1 MNLERFMNN
10 RVPPHKRYQ
19 PTEYEHAANCAT
31 HALWIIPSLLGSSVL
46 HFLSDGQ
53 WERTSAWLYGAGL
66 SSLFII
72 STLFHTVSW
81 KKSHLRSVEQCFHM
95 CDRMV
100 IYFFI
105 AASYAPWLN
114 LRELGPWA
122 CHMRWLIWVMASFG
136 TTYVFFFH
144 ERYKLMELICYTVMG
159 VFPALVILSMP
170 EQAGLFELLVGGAC
184 YCLGMV
190 FFKSDGIVPFAHAIW
205 HLFVAMG
212 ASVHYYAIWKYLYAP
227 PANQQQQQRQQ
238 VRLLIRNSP
247 KLANHQRP
255 PYLQRDRRRSNE
267 SQVLRSSGYPPVKS
281 SVRDHGAATMFYG
294 SSSGASMSLPSK
306 SRLKRQSRTF
316 TQVLYRT
323 LSYRDRVPTEVGTN
337 TRDRDRRSNDDIPER
352 PPDDPAELST
362 QSSAPGVLKIFGDEI
377 CAGANYKSVLATPRS
392 SAQELVKEAL
402 ERYSLNKDAAH
413 CYVLCDVIGRLEVGG
428 GVGEVSWRTECL
440 RALGDN
446 EKPLLLQELWKP
458 REGHA
463 RRFELRRRAEV
474 EELNAKDKDTITAD
488 INAQARKVQRNRA
501 KGTLTLPR
509 SGTSSLCRSLSET
522 SLNQLGMGD
531 EPKRYYSTLPGPLR
545 SREVSAGRRKEESSH
560 GGGGVRHSLYQSS
573 HLLLLQGYNRQ
584 DCLVYLLNREQ
595 HTVGQET
602 PSARPNICLFS
613 PDIMPLHCRLRK
625 VPASRRQG
633 NSTKGEEHG
642 ERFSVAVE
650 PVLNA
655 TVLVNFSR
663 CERSTNLRHG
673 DLLSFGAH
681 YIFLY
686 KDPTGAKPLPAQTL
700 ARLRSLG
707 QLYEVGAGSDEGEGQ
722 VCKMCG
728 SALKDRA
735 GQVSTVP
742 AVRRTFKPH
751 LVKPRSI
758 STAVGL
764 AVATPLSVGGTG
776 PEGGGAR
783 AVAQKRRLQL
793 DFEQG
798 HEDQLLNRIVSL
810 IEPGGDDHK
819 LTTAYLLCLCIQ
831 HSASSFPPGSFG
843 KLLLK
848 IARRIQ
854 TISWE
859 KTKEL
864 AQKQA
869 QHQDPA
875 SLSLLSISDLLPDLQ
890 TIFFWMSNSI
900 EILYF
905 IQQRTPAYT
914 HNIENM
920 QGSKESLLSA
930 TISANEEAMSILEE
944 VIMYTFQQCVYY
956 ITKALYVVLPGL
968 LDCNPFP
975 VDGSE
980 PCWKGGV
987 GFPEPVRR
995 VLQVFQ
1001 SSQELLQGYHVH
1013 PEIQAQM
1020 FAYLFFFS
1028 NVSLFNQ
1035 LMDKGPS
1042 RGWFQRSKVLQIQ
1055 ACLRMLMEWAS
1066 RSKLGHLADKFFTK
1080 LNSAVSVLATAPQQL
1095 TQMSWRA
1102 LSSEHPNLKAVQLHR
1117 ILSQYQQTAELGPV
1131 PLWQPST
1138 EDEPY
1143 IYRTV
1148 DLLESFENHPPIVL
1162 PSSGF
1167 RVDLDSDCV
1176 EDSIYRQL
1184 LYIRHYLW
1192 GLRTKT
1198 HTHNSAPTGHTQ
1210 SNGTNTNDWAP
1221 DMQREPVHSSPRSG
1235 AQGDDR
1241 GVEAAEDHRVSH
1253 HTHSLRRNG
1262 TMHQPKAPNQELSC
1276 LLTPPHTPLYPEG
1289 GAPAQATNKPH
1300 SLQPNGCPP
1309 RSDCKTANGLIPN
1322 GLEDFPFPVSSCGA
1336 SPLPDDLCV
1345 VFVVELDKGPYGLGM
1360 GLIDGLHT
1368 PLNAPGI
1375 YIRTLIPDGP
1385 AASDGR
1391 LRIGDRILA
1400 VNGTSLI
1407 GADYQSAVDLIRLGG
1422 GRLRF
1427 LVAKSDPEVS
1437 EKISASSC

>member
-1 MNLERFMNN
+1 
-10 RVPPHKRYQ
+10 
-19 PTEYEHAANCAT
+19 
-31 HALWIIPSLLGSSVL
+31 
-46 HFLSDGQ
+46 
-53 WERTSAWLYGAGL
+53 
-66 SSLFII
+66 
-72 STLFHTVSW
+72 
-81 KKSHLRSVEQCFHM
+81 
-95 CDRMV
+95 
-100 IYFFI
+100 
-105 AASYAPWLN
+105 
-114 LRELGPWA
+114 
-122 CHMRWLIWVMASFG
+122 
-136 TTYVFFFH
+136 
-144 ERYKLMELICYTVMG
+144 
-159 VFPALVILSMP
+159 
-170 EQAGLFELLVGGAC
+170 
-184 YCLGMV
+184 
-190 FFKSDGIVPFAHAIW
+190 
-205 HLFVAMG
+205 
-212 ASVHYYAIWKYLYAP
+212 
-227 PANQQQQQRQQ
+227 
-238 VRLLIRNSP
+238 
-247 KLANHQRP
+247 
-255 PYLQRDRRRSNE
+255 
-267 SQVLRSSGYPPVKS
+267 
-281 SVRDHGAATMFYG
+281 MFYG

-323 LSYRDRVPTEVGTN
+323 LSYRDRVPAEAGAN
-337 TRDRDRRSNDDIPER
+337 SRGDRRSTTEPPER

-402 ERYSLNKDAAH
+402 ERYSLSKDAAH
-413 CYVLCDVIGRLEVGG
+413 TFVLCDVIGRLEGG
-428 GVGEVSWRTECL
+428 GGIGGGGWRTECL

-463 RRFELRRRAEV
+463 RRFELRRRAAV
-474 EELNAKDKDTITAD
+474 EELNAKEKDTITAGPKTTQFLAALMGRSGLGKYRSSPLRSGRVVQSSCKD
-488 INAQARKVQRNRA
+488 INAQARKLQRNRA

-509 SGTSSLCRSLSET
+509 SSNSSFCRSLSET
-522 SLNQLGMGD
+522 SLNQLGVGE

-545 SREVSAGRRKEESSH
+545 GREREGTSSSRRKEEGGQGGG
-560 GGGGVRHSLYQSS
+560 GGGGVRHSLYQSP

-613 PDIMPLHCRLRK
+613 PDILPLHCRLRRA
-625 VPASRRQG
+625 PAPRRPL
-633 NSTKGEEHG
+633 NSSNKGEDPTESQ
-642 ERFSVAVE
+642 RFCVAVE

-663 CERSTNLRHG
+663 CERSTTLRHG

-700 ARLRSLG
+700 ARLRTLG
-707 QLYEVGAGSDEGEGQ
+707 QLYDSGVEEAEGGAQ
-722 VCKMCG
+722 TCKMCG
-728 SALKDRA
+728 SVLKDRTA
-735 GQVSTVP
+735 QAWSAP
-742 AVRRTFKPH
+742 AVRRSFKPH
-751 LVKPRSI
+751 LVKPRSVGT
-758 STAVGL
+758 ST
-764 AVATPLSVGGTG
+764 GG
-776 PEGGGAR
+776 EIGGRGG
-783 AVAQKRRLQL
+783 QKRRLQL
-793 DFEQG
+793 EFDQA

-819 LTTAYLLCLCIQ
+819 LTPAYLLCMCIQ
-831 HSASSFPPGSFG
+831 HSASTFPPGSFG

-848 IARRIQ
+848 IVRRIQ
-854 TISWE
+854 SIAWE

-875 SLSLLSISDLLPDLQ
+875 SLSLLSISDLVPDLQ

-905 IQQRTPAYT
+905 IQQRAPAYT
-914 HNIENM
+914 HSIEAL

-930 TISANEEAMSILEE
+930 TISANEEAMTILEE

-975 VDGSE
+975 VDSSE
-980 PCWKGGV
+980 PCWKGV

-1001 SSQELLQGYHVH
+1001 IAQELLHGYQVH
-1013 PEIQAQM
+1013 SEIQAQM

-1042 RGWFQRSKVLQIQ
+1042 RGWFQRSKALQIQ

-1066 RSKLGHLADKFFTK
+1066 RSGLGHLADKFFTK
-1080 LNSAVSVLATAPQQL
+1080 LNSTVSILATPPQQL
-1095 TQMSWRA
+1095 TQMGWRA
-1102 LSSEHPNLKAVQLHR
+1102 LSSEHPSLKPVQLHR
-1117 ILSQYQQTAELGPV
+1117 ILSQYQLTAEIGPV
-1131 PLWQPST
+1131 PTWQPSS
-1138 EDEPY
+1138 EDEHY

-1162 PSSGF
+1162 PSAGF
-1167 RVDLDSDCV
+1167 KVDLDSECV

-1184 LYIRHYLW
+1184 LYVRHYLW
-1192 GLRTKT
+1192 GLRAKTQT
-1198 HTHNSAPTGHTQ
+1198 HTGTASVHTHA
-1210 SNGTNTNDWAP
+1210 NGTNTADRP
-1221 DMQREPVHSSPRSG
+1221 EVQISDYLLKSVCPRQSHGSPQSG
-1235 AQGDDR
+1235 GPGDEATAESAEERGRDR
-1241 GVEAAEDHRVSH
+1241 PLGQSL
-1253 HTHSLRRNG
+1253 THSLRRNG
-1262 TMHQPKAPNQELSC
+1262 TSHHPRTANPDPSC
-1276 LLTPPHTPLYPEG
+1276 LLTPPNTPLYPEG
-1289 GAPAQATNKPH
+1289 GGPGPIISAN
-1300 SLQPNGCPP
+1300 LQTNGCSG
-1309 RSDCKTANGLIPN
+1309 RTVAECKKTNGLITN
-1322 GLEDFPFPVSSCGA
+1322 GLEGCISGCEFPFPVSSPGVP
-1336 SPLPDDLCV
+1336 SPPDDLCV

>member
-1 MNLERFMNN
+1 
-10 RVPPHKRYQ
+10 
-19 PTEYEHAANCAT
+19 
-31 HALWIIPSLLGSSVL
+31 
-46 HFLSDGQ
+46 
-53 WERTSAWLYGAGL
+53 
-66 SSLFII
+66 
-72 STLFHTVSW
+72 
-81 KKSHLRSVEQCFHM
+81 
-95 CDRMV
+95 
-100 IYFFI
+100 
-105 AASYAPWLN
+105 
-114 LRELGPWA
+114 
-122 CHMRWLIWVMASFG
+122 
-136 TTYVFFFH
+136 
-144 ERYKLMELICYTVMG
+144 
-159 VFPALVILSMP
+159 
-170 EQAGLFELLVGGAC
+170 
-184 YCLGMV
+184 
-190 FFKSDGIVPFAHAIW
+190 
-205 HLFVAMG
+205 
-212 ASVHYYAIWKYLYAP
+212 
-227 PANQQQQQRQQ
+227 
-238 VRLLIRNSP
+238 
-247 KLANHQRP
+247 
-255 PYLQRDRRRSNE
+255 
-267 SQVLRSSGYPPVKS
+267 
-281 SVRDHGAATMFYG
+281 MFYG

-323 LSYRDRVPTEVGTN
+323 LSYRDR
-337 TRDRDRRSNDDIPER
+337 DRRSTTEPPER
-352 PPDDPAELST
+352 PADDPAELST

-402 ERYSLNKDAAH
+402 ERYSLSKDAARV
-413 CYVLCDVIGRLEVGG
+413 YVLCDVIGRLEGG
-428 GVGEVSWRTECL
+428 GAWRTECL

-474 EELNAKDKDTITAD
+474 DELNAKEKDTITAD
-488 INAQARKVQRNRA
+488 INAQARKLQRNRA

-509 SGTSSLCRSLSET
+509 SSNSSFCRSLSET
-522 SLNQLGMGD
+522 SLNQVGLGVGE

-545 SREVSAGRRKEESSH
+545 GRERDGPSSNRRKEDGSQ
-560 GGGGVRHSLYQSS
+560 GAGGVRHSLYQSP
-573 HLLLLQGYNRQ
+573 HLLLLQGFNRQ

-613 PDIMPLHCRLRK
+613 PDILPLHCRLRR
-625 VPASRRQG
+625 VPAPHHHT
-633 NSTKGEEHG
+633 NSNKGDDLAESH
-642 ERFSVAVE
+642 RFCVAVE

-663 CERSTNLRHG
+663 CERTTTLRHG

-686 KDPTGAKPLPAQTL
+686 KHPTGAKPLPAQTL
-700 ARLRSLG
+700 ARLRTLG
-707 QLYEVGAGSDEGEGQ
+707 QLYDSGVEEGEDGTQ
-722 VCKMCG
+722 TCKMCG
-728 SALKDRA
+728 SVLKDKTAQVVRGETA
-735 GQVSTVP
+735 G
-742 AVRRTFKPH
+742 R
-751 LVKPRSI
+751 
-758 STAVGL
+758 
-764 AVATPLSVGGTG
+764 
-776 PEGGGAR
+776 GGGG
-783 AVAQKRRLQL
+783 QKRKLQL
-793 DFEQG
+793 EFDQA

-819 LTTAYLLCLCIQ
+819 LTPAYLLCLCIQ
-831 HSASSFPPGSFG
+831 HSASTFPPGSFG

-848 IARRIQ
+848 IVRRIQ
-854 TISWE
+854 TIAWE

-875 SLSLLSISDLLPDLQ
+875 SLSLLSISDLIPDLQ

-905 IQQRTPAYT
+905 IQQRAPAYT
-914 HNIENM
+914 HSIEAL
-920 QGSKESLLSA
+920 QGSKDSLLSA
-930 TISANEEAMSILEE
+930 TITANEEAMTILEE

-975 VDGSE
+975 VDSSE

-1001 SSQELLQGYHVH
+1001 SAQELLHGYLVH

-1028 NVSLFNQ
+1028 NVSLLNQ
-1035 LMDKGPS
+1035 LLDKGPA
-1042 RGWFQRSKVLQIQ
+1042 RGWFQRSKSLQIQ
-1055 ACLRMLMEWAS
+1055 ACLRMLMEWATKS
-1066 RSKLGHLADKFFTK
+1066 GLGHLAEKFFTK
-1080 LNSAVSVLATAPQQL
+1080 LNSTVSIVATPPQQL
-1095 TQMSWRA
+1095 TQLSWRV
-1102 LSSEHPNLKAVQLHR
+1102 LSSEHPSLKPVQLHR
-1117 ILSQYQQTAELGPV
+1117 ILTQYQLTAEIGPV
-1131 PLWQPST
+1131 PVWQPSS
-1138 EDEPY
+1138 EDEAY
-1143 IYRTV
+1143 IYRSV

-1167 RVDLDSDCV
+1167 RVDLDSECV

-1184 LYIRHYLW
+1184 LYVRHYLW

-1198 HTHNSAPTGHTQ
+1198 QTHTTTPSVHTQ
-1210 SNGTNTNDWAP
+1210 SNGTNTADWP
-1221 DMQREPVHSSPRSG
+1221 DVQRELLPPAHSSPRSG
-1235 AQGDDR
+1235 GGAGD
-1241 GVEAAEDHRVSH
+1241 EMAAEERGRDRPPGQTQ
-1253 HTHSLRRNG
+1253 THSLRRNG
-1262 TMHQPKAPNQELSC
+1262 TIHHSRAANPDPSC
-1276 LLTPPHTPLYPEG
+1276 LLTPPNTPLYPEG
-1289 GAPAQATNKPH
+1289 GCVVEPILCTSIQT
-1300 SLQPNGCPP
+1300 NGCSA
-1309 RSDCKTANGLIPN
+1309 RTLAECKKTNGLLTN
-1322 GLEDFPFPVSSCGA
+1322 GLEGCISGCEFPFPVSSPGA
-1336 SPLPDDLCV
+1336 PSLADDLCV

-1437 EKISASSC
+1437 DKISASSC

>member
-1 MNLERFMNN
+1 
-10 RVPPHKRYQ
+10 
-19 PTEYEHAANCAT
+19 
-31 HALWIIPSLLGSSVL
+31 
-46 HFLSDGQ
+46 
-53 WERTSAWLYGAGL
+53 
-66 SSLFII
+66 
-72 STLFHTVSW
+72 
-81 KKSHLRSVEQCFHM
+81 
-95 CDRMV
+95 
-100 IYFFI
+100 
-105 AASYAPWLN
+105 
-114 LRELGPWA
+114 
-122 CHMRWLIWVMASFG
+122 
-136 TTYVFFFH
+136 
-144 ERYKLMELICYTVMG
+144 
-159 VFPALVILSMP
+159 
-170 EQAGLFELLVGGAC
+170 
-184 YCLGMV
+184 
-190 FFKSDGIVPFAHAIW
+190 
-205 HLFVAMG
+205 
-212 ASVHYYAIWKYLYAP
+212 
-227 PANQQQQQRQQ
+227 
-238 VRLLIRNSP
+238 
-247 KLANHQRP
+247 
-255 PYLQRDRRRSNE
+255 
-267 SQVLRSSGYPPVKS
+267 
-281 SVRDHGAATMFYG
+281 MFYG

-306 SRLKRQSRTF
+306 NRLKRQSRTF

-323 LSYRDRVPTEVGTN
+323 LSYRDRVPVETGTN
-337 TRDRDRRSNDDIPER
+337 TRGDRRSTTEPPER
-352 PPDDPAELST
+352 PADDPAELST

-402 ERYSLNKDAAH
+402 ERYSLNKNAAH
-413 CYVLCDVIGRLEVGG
+413 SYVLCDVIGRLEGGGGIGG
-428 GVGEVSWRTECL
+428 GVWRTECL
-440 RALGDN
+440 RPLGDN

-474 EELNAKDKDTITAD
+474 EELNAKEKDTITAD

-509 SGTSSLCRSLSET
+509 SSNSSFCRSLSET
-522 SLNQLGMGD
+522 SLNQLGAGD
-531 EPKRYYSTLPGPLR
+531 EPKRYYSTLPGPFR
-545 SREVSAGRRKEESSH
+545 GREREATSGSRKKEDGNQ
-560 GGGGVRHSLYQSS
+560 GGGGVRHSLYQSP

-613 PDIMPLHCRLRK
+613 PDILPLHCRLHR
-625 VPASRRQG
+625 VPASRRHAN
-633 NSTKGEEHG
+633 NSIKAEEPP
-642 ERFSVAVE
+642 ESQAFCVAVE
-650 PVLNA
+650 PVLHA

-663 CERSTNLRHG
+663 CERSTTLRHG

-707 QLYEVGAGSDEGEGQ
+707 QLYDAGAEEGEGGAPT
-722 VCKMCG
+722 CKMCG
-728 SALKDRA
+728 SVLKDRA
-735 GQVSTVP
+735 AQASSAP
-742 AVRRTFKPH
+742 AGRRSFRPH
-751 LVKPRSI
+751 LVKPR
-758 STAVGL
+758 G
-764 AVATPLSVGGTG
+764 GGTAMG
-776 PEGGGAR
+776 GALSLSGGEGGGR
-783 AVAQKRRLQL
+783 GGGGGGQKRRLQL
-793 DFEQG
+793 EFDQA

-819 LTTAYLLCLCIQ
+819 LTPAYLLCLCIQ
-831 HSASSFPPGSFG
+831 HSASNFPPGSFG

-848 IARRIQ
+848 IVRRIQ
-854 TISWE
+854 TIAWE

-875 SLSLLSISDLLPDLQ
+875 SLSLLSISDLIPDLQ

-905 IQQRTPAYT
+905 IQQRAPAYT
-914 HNIENM
+914 HSIETL

-930 TISANEEAMSILEE
+930 TISANEEAMTILEE

-956 ITKALYVVLPGL
+956 VTKALYVVLPGL

-975 VDGSE
+975 VDSSE

-1001 SSQELLQGYHVH
+1001 NAQELLQGYQVH

-1035 LMDKGPS
+1035 LMDKGPA

-1055 ACLRMLMEWAS
+1055 ACLRMVMEWAS
-1066 RSKLGHLADKFFTK
+1066 RSGLGHLADKFFTK
-1080 LNSAVSVLATAPQQL
+1080 LKSTVSILATPSQQL
-1095 TQMSWRA
+1095 TQMSWRS
-1102 LSSEHPNLKAVQLHR
+1102 LSSEHPTLKPVQLHR
-1117 ILSQYQQTAELGPV
+1117 ILTQYQLTAEMGPV
-1131 PLWQPST
+1131 SAWQPNS
-1138 EDEPY
+1138 EDEAY

-1167 RVDLDSDCV
+1167 RVDLDSESI

-1184 LYIRHYLW
+1184 LYVRHYLW

-1198 HTHNSAPTGHTQ
+1198 QTHTGTPSVHTH
-1210 SNGTNTNDWAP
+1210 SNGTNTADWP
-1221 DMQREPVHSSPRSG
+1221 DVQRELLPPAHSSPRSG
-1235 AQGDDR
+1235 GHGDEATADTGEERGRDR
-1241 GVEAAEDHRVSH
+1241 PAGQS

-1262 TMHQPKAPNQELSC
+1262 IIHHTRAANPDPSC
-1276 LLTPPHTPLYPEG
+1276 LLTPPNTPLYPEG
-1289 GAPAQATNKPH
+1289 GGGPIMG
-1300 SLQPNGCPP
+1300 PNGQTNGCTS
-1309 RSDCKTANGLIPN
+1309 RTVAECKKSNGLIANGL
-1322 GLEDFPFPVSSCGA
+1322 E
-1336 SPLPDDLCV
+1336 
-1345 VFVVELDKGPYGLGM
+1345 VELDKGPYGLGM

-1427 LVAKSDPEVS
+1427 LVAKSDLDVS

>member
-1 MNLERFMNN
+1 
-10 RVPPHKRYQ
+10 
-19 PTEYEHAANCAT
+19 
-31 HALWIIPSLLGSSVL
+31 
-46 HFLSDGQ
+46 
-53 WERTSAWLYGAGL
+53 
-66 SSLFII
+66 
-72 STLFHTVSW
+72 
-81 KKSHLRSVEQCFHM
+81 
-95 CDRMV
+95 
-100 IYFFI
+100 
-105 AASYAPWLN
+105 
-114 LRELGPWA
+114 
-122 CHMRWLIWVMASFG
+122 
-136 TTYVFFFH
+136 
-144 ERYKLMELICYTVMG
+144 
-159 VFPALVILSMP
+159 
-170 EQAGLFELLVGGAC
+170 
-184 YCLGMV
+184 
-190 FFKSDGIVPFAHAIW
+190 
-205 HLFVAMG
+205 
-212 ASVHYYAIWKYLYAP
+212 
-227 PANQQQQQRQQ
+227 
-238 VRLLIRNSP
+238 
-247 KLANHQRP
+247 
-255 PYLQRDRRRSNE
+255 
-267 SQVLRSSGYPPVKS
+267 
-281 SVRDHGAATMFYG
+281 MFYG

-323 LSYRDRVPTEVGTN
+323 LSYRDRVPVETGTN
-337 TRDRDRRSNDDIPER
+337 TRGDRRSTTEPPER
-352 PPDDPAELST
+352 PADDPAELST

-402 ERYSLNKDAAH
+402 ERYSLNKNAAH
-413 CYVLCDVIGRLEVGG
+413 SYVLCDVIGRLEEEEEEEVEGG
-428 GVGEVSWRTECL
+428 GGGIGGGGGAWRTECL
-440 RALGDN
+440 RAMGDN

-463 RRFELRRRAEV
+463 RRFELRRRTEV
-474 EELNAKDKDTITAD
+474 EEFNAKEKDTVTAD
-488 INAQARKVQRNRA
+488 INAQARKLQRNRA

-509 SGTSSLCRSLSET
+509 SSNSSFSRSLSET
-522 SLNQLGMGD
+522 SLNQLGVGD

-545 SREVSAGRRKEESSH
+545 AREREAASGGRRKEE
-560 GGGGVRHSLYQSS
+560 GGSQPGVRHSLYQSP
-573 HLLLLQGYNRQ
+573 HLLLLQGYNQQ

-613 PDIMPLHCRLRK
+613 PDILPLHCRLRR
-625 VPASRRQG
+625 VPAPRRHANG
-633 NSTKGEEHG
+633 STKGEEAEG
-642 ERFSVAVE
+642 SPRSCVAVE
-650 PVLNA
+650 PVLHA
-655 TVLVNFSR
+655 AVLVNFSR
-663 CERSTNLRHG
+663 CERSTTLRHG

-707 QLYEVGAGSDEGEGQ
+707 QVYDAGWEEGEGGAHT
-722 VCKMCG
+722 CKMCG
-728 SALKDRA
+728 SVLKDKA
-735 GQVSTVP
+735 AQVSSVP
-742 AVRRTFKPH
+742 AIRRSFKPH
-751 LVKPRSI
+751 LVKPRGGGPAAGGPHG
-758 STAVGL
+758 ST
-764 AVATPLSVGGTG
+764 GG
-776 PEGGGAR
+776 EGGR
-783 AVAQKRRLQL
+783 AGGGQKRRLQL
-793 DFEQG
+793 EFDQS

-819 LTTAYLLCLCIQ
+819 LTPAYLLCLCIQ
-831 HSASSFPPGSFG
+831 HSASTFQPGSFG

-848 IARRIQ
+848 IVRLIQ
-854 TISWE
+854 SIAWE

-869 QHQDPA
+869 QHNQDPA
-875 SLSLLSISDLLPDLQ
+875 NLSLLSISDLIPDLQ

-905 IQQRTPAYT
+905 IQQRAPAYT
-914 HNIENM
+914 HCIETL

-930 TISANEEAMSILEE
+930 TISANEEAMTILEE

-975 VDGSE
+975 VDSSE

-1001 SSQELLQGYHVH
+1001 NGQELLQGYQVH
-1013 PEIQAQM
+1013 LEIQAQM

-1035 LMDKGPS
+1035 LMDKGAS

-1055 ACLRMLMEWAS
+1055 ACLRMVMEWAS
-1066 RSKLGHLADKFFTK
+1066 RSGLGHLADKFFTK
-1080 LNSAVSVLATAPQQL
+1080 LNSAVSILATPPQQL

-1102 LSSEHPNLKAVQLHR
+1102 LSSEHPALKPVQLHR
-1117 ILSQYQQTAELGPV
+1117 ILTQYQLTAEIGPV
-1131 PLWQPST
+1131 PTWQPGS
-1138 EDEPY
+1138 EDEAY

-1162 PSSGF
+1162 PSAGF
-1167 RVDLDSDCV
+1167 RVDLDSECV

-1184 LYIRHYLW
+1184 LYVRHYLW

-1198 HTHNSAPTGHTQ
+1198 QTHTNTVHTH
-1210 SNGTNTNDWAP
+1210 SNGTNTADWP
-1221 DMQREPVHSSPRSG
+1221 DVQTPHATQRELLPAAHSSPRAAG
-1235 AQGDDR
+1235 PGDEGPAEAGEDR
-1241 GVEAAEDHRVSH
+1241 GRDRPPGQSH
-1253 HTHSLRRNG
+1253 AHSLRRNG
-1262 TMHQPKAPNQELSC
+1262 TVHHSRTANPDPSC
-1276 LLTPPHTPLYPEG
+1276 LLTPPNAPLYPEG
-1289 GAPAQATNKPH
+1289 GGGGNIMGPNTHTNGYTIRTVAESKK
-1300 SLQPNGCPP
+1300 S
-1309 RSDCKTANGLIPN
+1309 NGLLSN
-1322 GLEDFPFPVSSCGA
+1322 GLE
-1336 SPLPDDLCV
+1336 
-1345 VFVVELDKGPYGLGM
+1345 VELDKGPYGLGM

-1427 LVAKSDPEVS
+1427 LVAKSDPDVS

>member
-1 MNLERFMNN
+1 
-10 RVPPHKRYQ
+10 
-19 PTEYEHAANCAT
+19 
-31 HALWIIPSLLGSSVL
+31 
-46 HFLSDGQ
+46 
-53 WERTSAWLYGAGL
+53 
-66 SSLFII
+66 
-72 STLFHTVSW
+72 
-81 KKSHLRSVEQCFHM
+81 
-95 CDRMV
+95 
-100 IYFFI
+100 
-105 AASYAPWLN
+105 
-114 LRELGPWA
+114 
-122 CHMRWLIWVMASFG
+122 
-136 TTYVFFFH
+136 
-144 ERYKLMELICYTVMG
+144 
-159 VFPALVILSMP
+159 
-170 EQAGLFELLVGGAC
+170 
-184 YCLGMV
+184 
-190 FFKSDGIVPFAHAIW
+190 
-205 HLFVAMG
+205 
-212 ASVHYYAIWKYLYAP
+212 
-227 PANQQQQQRQQ
+227 
-238 VRLLIRNSP
+238 
-247 KLANHQRP
+247 
-255 PYLQRDRRRSNE
+255 
-267 SQVLRSSGYPPVKS
+267 
-281 SVRDHGAATMFYG
+281 MFYG

-323 LSYRDRVPTEVGTN
+323 LSYRDRVPAEAGTN
-337 TRDRDRRSNDDIPER
+337 TRGDRRSTTEPPER
-352 PPDDPAELST
+352 PADDPAELST

-402 ERYSLNKDAAH
+402 ERYSLNKDAARS
-413 CYVLCDVIGRLEVGG
+413 YVLCDVIGRLEGG
-428 GVGEVSWRTECL
+428 GGIAGPVWRTECL

-474 EELNAKDKDTITAD
+474 EELNAKDKDTITAGPRTPQFLMALMGRSGLGKHKSSPLRSGRVVQSSSKD

-509 SGTSSLCRSLSET
+509 SSNSSFCRSLSET
-522 SLNQLGMGD
+522 SLNQVGVGE
-531 EPKRYYSTLPGPLR
+531 EPKRFYSTLPGPIR
-545 SREVSAGRRKEESSH
+545 GREREGASSSRTKEEA
-560 GGGGVRHSLYQSS
+560 GGVRHSLYQSP

-595 HTVGQET
+595 HTVGHET

-613 PDIMPLHCRLRK
+613 PDILPLHCRLRR
-625 VPASRRQG
+625 VPLPRRHA
-633 NSTKGEEHG
+633 NHVNKGEEQA
-642 ERFSVAVE
+642 ESQRFCVAVE

-663 CERSTNLRHG
+663 CERSTTLRHG

-707 QLYEVGAGSDEGEGQ
+707 QLYDTEADEGEGGAP

-728 SALKDRA
+728 SVLKDKVA
-735 GQVSTVP
+735 QVSSMP
-742 AVRRTFKPH
+742 AGRRSFKPH
-751 LVKPRSI
+751 LLKSRNVGT
-758 STAVGL
+758 TAGGPP
-764 AVATPLSVGGTG
+764 TLSGSDGGR
-776 PEGGGAR
+776 GGGGGC
-783 AVAQKRRLQL
+783 QKRRLQL
-793 DFEQG
+793 EFDQA
-798 HEDQLLNRIVSL
+798 HEDQLLNRIMSL

-819 LTTAYLLCLCIQ
+819 LTPAYLLCMCIQ
-831 HSASSFPPGSFG
+831 HSASAFPPGSFG

-848 IARRIQ
+848 IVRRIQ
-854 TISWE
+854 SIAWE

-875 SLSLLSISDLLPDLQ
+875 TLSLLSISDLIPDLQ

-905 IQQRTPAYT
+905 IQQRAPAYT
-914 HNIENM
+914 HNIETL

-930 TISANEEAMSILEE
+930 TISANEEAMTILEE

-975 VDGSE
+975 VDSSDA
-980 PCWKGGV
+980 CWKGGL

-995 VLQVFQ
+995 ILQVFQ
-1001 SSQELLQGYHVH
+1001 STQELLQGYQVH

-1042 RGWFQRSKVLQIQ
+1042 RGWFQHSKALQIQ
-1055 ACLRMLMEWAS
+1055 ACLRMVMEWAS
-1066 RSKLGHLADKFFTK
+1066 RSGLGHLAEKFFAK
-1080 LNSAVSVLATAPQQL
+1080 LNSAVSVVAMPPQQL

-1102 LSSEHPNLKAVQLHR
+1102 LTSEHPTLKPVQLHR
-1117 ILSQYQQTAELGPV
+1117 ILIQHQLTAEVGPV
-1131 PLWQPST
+1131 QIWQPSS

-1167 RVDLDSDCV
+1167 RVDLESESV

-1184 LYIRHYLW
+1184 LYVRHYLW
-1192 GLRTKT
+1192 GLRTKPQA
-1198 HTHNSAPTGHTQ
+1198 HSGASGVHTQ
-1210 SNGTNTNDWAP
+1210 SNGTNTADWP
-1221 DMQREPVHSSPRSG
+1221 EVQRELLPPSHSSPRSAAAPG
-1235 AQGDDR
+1235 GDE
-1241 GVEAAEDHRVSH
+1241 VAAEKEERGRDRAPAQT

-1262 TMHQPKAPNQELSC
+1262 TGHHPRAANPDPSC
-1276 LLTPPHTPLYPEG
+1276 LLTPPNTPLYPEG
-1289 GAPAQATNKPH
+1289 GGGGPGPAAST
-1300 SLQPNGCPP
+1300 NGCSG
-1309 RSDCKTANGLIPN
+1309 RTVAECKKTNGLISN
-1322 GLEDFPFPVSSCGA
+1322 GLEGCISG
-1336 SPLPDDLCV
+1336 L
-1345 VFVVELDKGPYGLGM
+1345 ELDKGPYGLGM

-1407 GADYQSAVDLIRLGG
+1407 GADYQSAVDLIRMGG

>member
-1 MNLERFMNN
+1 
-10 RVPPHKRYQ
+10 
-19 PTEYEHAANCAT
+19 
-31 HALWIIPSLLGSSVL
+31 
-46 HFLSDGQ
+46 
-53 WERTSAWLYGAGL
+53 
-66 SSLFII
+66 
-72 STLFHTVSW
+72 
-81 KKSHLRSVEQCFHM
+81 
-95 CDRMV
+95 
-100 IYFFI
+100 
-105 AASYAPWLN
+105 
-114 LRELGPWA
+114 
-122 CHMRWLIWVMASFG
+122 
-136 TTYVFFFH
+136 
-144 ERYKLMELICYTVMG
+144 
-159 VFPALVILSMP
+159 
-170 EQAGLFELLVGGAC
+170 
-184 YCLGMV
+184 
-190 FFKSDGIVPFAHAIW
+190 
-205 HLFVAMG
+205 
-212 ASVHYYAIWKYLYAP
+212 
-227 PANQQQQQRQQ
+227 
-238 VRLLIRNSP
+238 
-247 KLANHQRP
+247 
-255 PYLQRDRRRSNE
+255 
-267 SQVLRSSGYPPVKS
+267 
-281 SVRDHGAATMFYG
+281 MFYG

-323 LSYRDRVPTEVGTN
+323 LSYRDRVPTEP
-337 TRDRDRRSNDDIPER
+337 PER

-402 ERYSLNKDAAH
+402 DRYSLNKDAAH

-428 GVGEVSWRTECL
+428 GVGGVSWRTECL

-488 INAQARKVQRNRA
+488 INAQARKLQRNRA

-522 SLNQLGMGD
+522 SLNQVGPMGE

-545 SREVSAGRRKEESSH
+545 SREREVSSGRRKEDSH
-560 GGGGVRHSLYQSS
+560 GGGGVRHSLYQSP

-584 DCLVYLLNREQ
+584 GWLNREQ

-625 VPASRRQG
+625 VPAPRHHG
-633 NSTKGEEHG
+633 NNTKGEEPG
-642 ERFSVAVE
+642 EHFSVAVE

-663 CERSTNLRHG
+663 CERSTTLRHG

-686 KDPTGAKPLPAQTL
+686 KDPTGAKPLPTQTL

-707 QLYEVGAGSDEGEGQ
+707 QLYEAGAEEAEGGQ

-728 SALKDRA
+728 STLKDRA
-735 GQVSTVP
+735 GQVSSVP
-742 AVRRTFKPH
+742 AVRG
-751 LVKPRSI
+751 
-758 STAVGL
+758 VG
-764 AVATPLSVGGTG
+764 
-776 PEGGGAR
+776 
-783 AVAQKRRLQL
+783 QKRRLQL
-793 DFEQG
+793 EFDQA

-831 HSASSFPPGSFG
+831 HSASNFPPGSFG

-848 IARRIQ
+848 IVRRIQ
-854 TISWE
+854 TIAWVS
-859 KTKEL
+859 L
-864 AQKQA
+864 FYPL
-869 QHQDPA
+869 QDPA
-875 SLSLLSISDLLPDLQ
+875 SLSLLSISDLVPDLQ

-914 HNIENM
+914 HSIENM

-956 ITKALYVVLPGL
+956 ITKGRFETHALYVVLPGL

-1001 SSQELLQGYHVH
+1001 STQELLQGYQVH

-1035 LMDKGPS
+1035 LMDKGPV

-1080 LNSAVSVLATAPQQL
+1080 LNSAVSIVATAPQQL

-1102 LSSEHPNLKAVQLHR
+1102 LSSEHPSLKPVQLHR

-1138 EDEPY
+1138 EDEAY

-1198 HTHNSAPTGHTQ
+1198 HTHNSAPSGHTQ

-1221 DMQREPVHSSPRSG
+1221 EVQV
-1235 AQGDDR
+1235 R
-1241 GVEAAEDHRVSH
+1241 GKERRVSH

-1262 TMHQPKAPNQELSC
+1262 TLHQPKAPNAELSC

-1289 GAPAQATNKPH
+1289 GAPGPNKGH

-1309 RSDCKTANGLIPN
+1309 RSDCKRANGLIPN
-1322 GLEDFPFPVSSCGA
+1322 GLEGSVCCGVSSADFPFPVSSCGA
-1336 SPLPDDLCV
+1336 SPVPDDLCV

>member
-1 MNLERFMNN
+1 
-10 RVPPHKRYQ
+10 
-19 PTEYEHAANCAT
+19 
-31 HALWIIPSLLGSSVL
+31 
-46 HFLSDGQ
+46 
-53 WERTSAWLYGAGL
+53 
-66 SSLFII
+66 
-72 STLFHTVSW
+72 
-81 KKSHLRSVEQCFHM
+81 
-95 CDRMV
+95 
-100 IYFFI
+100 
-105 AASYAPWLN
+105 
-114 LRELGPWA
+114 
-122 CHMRWLIWVMASFG
+122 
-136 TTYVFFFH
+136 
-144 ERYKLMELICYTVMG
+144 
-159 VFPALVILSMP
+159 
-170 EQAGLFELLVGGAC
+170 
-184 YCLGMV
+184 
-190 FFKSDGIVPFAHAIW
+190 
-205 HLFVAMG
+205 
-212 ASVHYYAIWKYLYAP
+212 
-227 PANQQQQQRQQ
+227 
-238 VRLLIRNSP
+238 
-247 KLANHQRP
+247 
-255 PYLQRDRRRSNE
+255 
-267 SQVLRSSGYPPVKS
+267 
-281 SVRDHGAATMFYG
+281 MFYG

-306 SRLKRQSRTF
+306 NRMKRQSKTF

-323 LSYRDRVPTEVGTN
+323 LSYRDRVPVETGTN
-337 TRDRDRRSNDDIPER
+337 TRGDRRSTTEPPER
-352 PPDDPAELST
+352 PADDPAELST

-392 SAQELVKEAL
+392 SAHELVKEAL
-402 ERYSLNKDAAH
+402 DRYSLNKNTAH
-413 CYVLCDVIGRLEVGG
+413 SYVLCDVIGRLEGEGEVGG
-428 GVGEVSWRTECL
+428 GVGWRTECL

-458 REGHA
+458 REGYA

-474 EELNAKDKDTITAD
+474 EELNAKEKDTITAD
-488 INAQARKVQRNRA
+488 INAQARKLQRNRA

-509 SGTSSLCRSLSET
+509 SSNSSFSRSLSET
-522 SLNQLGMGD
+522 SLNQLGVGD
-531 EPKRYYSTLPGPLR
+531 EPKRFYSTLPGPVR
-545 SREVSAGRRKEESSH
+545 GRERETSNGLRKEEVGQ
-560 GGGGVRHSLYQSS
+560 GGGGVRHSLYQSP

-613 PDIMPLHCRLRK
+613 PDILPLHCRLRR
-625 VPASRRQG
+625 VPAPRRQVK
-633 NSTKGEEHG
+633 NKAEELP
-642 ERFSVAVE
+642 ESQRFCVAVE
-650 PVLNA
+650 PVLHA

-663 CERSTNLRHG
+663 CERSTTLRHG

-707 QLYEVGAGSDEGEGQ
+707 QLFDSVVEEGESGFQ
-722 VCKMCG
+722 TCKMCG
-728 SALKDRA
+728 SVLKDRMSQ
-735 GQVSTVP
+735 GSN
-742 AVRRTFKPH
+742 AVRRSFKPH
-751 LVKPRSI
+751 LVKPRSAAPAPGTALI
-758 STAVGL
+758 VSTG
-764 AVATPLSVGGTG
+764 VGGG
-776 PEGGGAR
+776 
-783 AVAQKRRLQL
+783 QKRRLQL
-793 DFEQG
+793 EFDQI
-798 HEDQLLNRIVSL
+798 HEDQLLNRIISL

-831 HSASSFPPGSFG
+831 HSASNFPPGSFG

-848 IARRIQ
+848 IVRRIQ
-854 TISWE
+854 TIAWE

-875 SLSLLSISDLLPDLQ
+875 SLSLLSISDLIPDLQ

-905 IQQRTPAYT
+905 IQQRAPAYT
-914 HNIENM
+914 HTIETL

-930 TISANEEAMSILEE
+930 TISANEEAMTILEE

-975 VDGSE
+975 VDSSE

-1001 SSQELLQGYHVH
+1001 NAQELLQGYQVH

-1055 ACLRMLMEWAS
+1055 ACMRMVLEWAG
-1066 RSKLGHLADKFFTK
+1066 RSGLGHLSDKFFTK
-1080 LNSAVSVLATAPQQL
+1080 LNSTVTILATPPQQL
-1095 TQMSWRA
+1095 TQSSWRA
-1102 LSSEHPNLKAVQLHR
+1102 LSSEHSTLKPVQLHR
-1117 ILSQYQQTAELGPV
+1117 ILTQYQLTAEIGPV
-1131 PLWQPST
+1131 PSWQPGS
-1138 EDEPY
+1138 EDEAY

-1148 DLLESFENHPPIVL
+1148 DLLESFENHPPIML
-1162 PSSGF
+1162 PSAGF
-1167 RVDLDSDCV
+1167 SVDLDSECV

-1184 LYIRHYLW
+1184 LYIRHFLW
-1192 GLRTKT
+1192 GLRTKAQAHTNTSGVQT
-1198 HTHNSAPTGHTQ
+1198 H
-1210 SNGTNTNDWAP
+1210 SNGTNTADWP
-1221 DMQREPVHSSPRSG
+1221 DVQRELLAPNHNSPRSG
-1235 AQGDDR
+1235 GPGDD
-1241 GVEAAEDHRVSH
+1241 VTAETAEDRGRDRPPGQS

-1262 TMHQPKAPNQELSC
+1262 NIHHPRPGNPDPSC
-1276 LLTPPHTPLYPEG
+1276 LLTPPNTPLYPDGGGGGGG
-1289 GAPAQATNKPH
+1289 GAGPIIGLSIQ
-1300 SLQPNGCPP
+1300 SNGCIS
-1309 RSDCKTANGLIPN
+1309 RTGTESKKANGLITN
-1322 GLEDFPFPVSSCGA
+1322 GLEGCVSG
-1336 SPLPDDLCV
+1336 L
-1345 VFVVELDKGPYGLGM
+1345 ELDKGPYGLGM

-1391 LRIGDRILA
+1391 LKIGDRILA

-1427 LVAKSDPEVS
+1427 LVAKSDLDVS

>member
-1 MNLERFMNN
+1 
-10 RVPPHKRYQ
+10 
-19 PTEYEHAANCAT
+19 
-31 HALWIIPSLLGSSVL
+31 
-46 HFLSDGQ
+46 
-53 WERTSAWLYGAGL
+53 
-66 SSLFII
+66 
-72 STLFHTVSW
+72 
-81 KKSHLRSVEQCFHM
+81 
-95 CDRMV
+95 
-100 IYFFI
+100 
-105 AASYAPWLN
+105 
-114 LRELGPWA
+114 
-122 CHMRWLIWVMASFG
+122 
-136 TTYVFFFH
+136 
-144 ERYKLMELICYTVMG
+144 
-159 VFPALVILSMP
+159 
-170 EQAGLFELLVGGAC
+170 
-184 YCLGMV
+184 
-190 FFKSDGIVPFAHAIW
+190 
-205 HLFVAMG
+205 
-212 ASVHYYAIWKYLYAP
+212 
-227 PANQQQQQRQQ
+227 
-238 VRLLIRNSP
+238 
-247 KLANHQRP
+247 
-255 PYLQRDRRRSNE
+255 
-267 SQVLRSSGYPPVKS
+267 
-281 SVRDHGAATMFYG
+281 
-294 SSSGASMSLPSK
+294 MSLPSK
-306 SRLKRQSRTF
+306 SRLKRQSKTF

-323 LSYRDRVPTEVGTN
+323 LSYRDR
-337 TRDRDRRSNDDIPER
+337 DRRSTTEPPER
-352 PPDDPAELST
+352 PADDPAELST

-413 CYVLCDVIGRLEVGG
+413 CYVLCDVIGRLEEGDGIGG
-428 GVGEVSWRTECL
+428 GGWRTECL
-440 RALGDN
+440 RALGDY

-488 INAQARKVQRNRA
+488 INAQARKLQRNRA

-509 SGTSSLCRSLSET
+509 SSNSSFSRSLSET
-522 SLNQLGMGD
+522 SLNQVGLGVGE
-531 EPKRYYSTLPGPLR
+531 EPKRYYSTLPGPFR
-545 SREVSAGRRKEESSH
+545 GREREMASSGRRKEEGSQ
-560 GGGGVRHSLYQSS
+560 GGGGVRHSLYQSP
-573 HLLLLQGYNRQ
+573 HLLLLQGFNRQ

-613 PDIMPLHCRLRK
+613 PDILPLHCRLRR
-625 VPASRRQG
+625 VPTARRHSQR
-633 NSTKGEEHG
+633 SC
-642 ERFSVAVE
+642 VAVE

-663 CERSTNLRHG
+663 CERSTTLRHG

-700 ARLRSLG
+700 ARLRTLG
-707 QLYEVGAGSDEGEGQ
+707 QLYDSGLEE
-722 VCKMCG
+722 
-728 SALKDRA
+728 
-735 GQVSTVP
+735 
-742 AVRRTFKPH
+742 
-751 LVKPRSI
+751 PRS
-758 STAVGL
+758 VGT
-764 AVATPLSVGGTG
+764 VSGGPPTLSGGD
-776 PEGGGAR
+776 GGGR
-783 AVAQKRRLQL
+783 GHKRRLQL
-793 DFEQG
+793 EFDQA

-819 LTTAYLLCLCIQ
+819 LTPAYLLCMCIQ
-831 HSASSFPPGSFG
+831 HSASTFPPGSFG

-848 IARRIQ
+848 IVRRIQ
-854 TISWE
+854 TIAWE

-875 SLSLLSISDLLPDLQ
+875 SLSLLSISDLVPDLQ

-905 IQQRTPAYT
+905 IQQRAPAYT
-914 HNIENM
+914 HSIETL

-930 TISANEEAMSILEE
+930 TISANEEAMTILEE

-975 VDGSE
+975 VDSSE

-1001 SSQELLQGYHVH
+1001 NAQELLHSYQVH

-1055 ACLRMLMEWAS
+1055 ACLRMVMEWAG
-1066 RSKLGHLADKFFTK
+1066 RSGLGHLVDKFFTK
-1080 LNSAVSVLATAPQQL
+1080 LNSTVSILATPPQQL
-1095 TQMSWRA
+1095 TQAGWRA
-1102 LSSEHPNLKAVQLHR
+1102 LSSEHPTLKPVQLHR
-1117 ILSQYQQTAELGPV
+1117 ILTQYQLTAEISSVPV
-1131 PLWQPST
+1131 WQPSS
-1138 EDEPY
+1138 EDEAY

-1162 PSSGF
+1162 PSAGF
-1167 RVDLDSDCV
+1167 RVDLDSECV

-1184 LYIRHYLW
+1184 LYVRHYLW

-1198 HTHNSAPTGHTQ
+1198 QTQSSTH
-1210 SNGTNTNDWAP
+1210 SNGTNTADWP
-1221 DMQREPVHSSPRSG
+1221 DVQRELLPPTHSSPRSG
-1235 AQGDDR
+1235 APGDEVTSDPAEERGWDR
-1241 GVEAAEDHRVSH
+1241 PLGQS

-1262 TMHQPKAPNQELSC
+1262 RIHHPRTVNPDPSC
-1276 LLTPPHTPLYPEG
+1276 LLTPPNTPLYPEAG
-1289 GAPAQATNKPH
+1289 GGSGPVISTNV
-1300 SLQPNGCPP
+1300 QTNGCTG
-1309 RSDCKTANGLIPN
+1309 RTVAECKKTNGLITN
-1322 GLEDFPFPVSSCGA
+1322 GLEGCISGCEFPFPVSSPGA
-1336 SPLPDDLCV
+1336 PSLPDDLCV

>member
-1 MNLERFMNN
+1 
-10 RVPPHKRYQ
+10 
-19 PTEYEHAANCAT
+19 
-31 HALWIIPSLLGSSVL
+31 
-46 HFLSDGQ
+46 
-53 WERTSAWLYGAGL
+53 
-66 SSLFII
+66 
-72 STLFHTVSW
+72 
-81 KKSHLRSVEQCFHM
+81 
-95 CDRMV
+95 
-100 IYFFI
+100 
-105 AASYAPWLN
+105 
-114 LRELGPWA
+114 
-122 CHMRWLIWVMASFG
+122 
-136 TTYVFFFH
+136 
-144 ERYKLMELICYTVMG
+144 
-159 VFPALVILSMP
+159 
-170 EQAGLFELLVGGAC
+170 
-184 YCLGMV
+184 
-190 FFKSDGIVPFAHAIW
+190 
-205 HLFVAMG
+205 
-212 ASVHYYAIWKYLYAP
+212 
-227 PANQQQQQRQQ
+227 
-238 VRLLIRNSP
+238 
-247 KLANHQRP
+247 
-255 PYLQRDRRRSNE
+255 
-267 SQVLRSSGYPPVKS
+267 
-281 SVRDHGAATMFYG
+281 MFYG

-323 LSYRDRVPTEVGTN
+323 LSYRDRVPAETGTN
-337 TRDRDRRSNDDIPER
+337 TRGDRRSTTEPPEQ
-352 PPDDPAELST
+352 PVDDPAELST

-402 ERYSLNKDAAH
+402 ERYSLNKDAARV
-413 CYVLCDVIGRLEVGG
+413 YVLCDVIGRLEGG
-428 GVGEVSWRTECL
+428 GAWRTECL

-474 EELNAKDKDTITAD
+474 DELNAKEKDTITAD
-488 INAQARKVQRNRA
+488 INAQARKLQRNRA

-509 SGTSSLCRSLSET
+509 SSNSSFCRSLSET
-522 SLNQLGMGD
+522 SLNQLGVGE

-545 SREVSAGRRKEESSH
+545 GRERDGPSRRKEEGSQ
-560 GGGGVRHSLYQSS
+560 GAGGVRHSLYQSP
-573 HLLLLQGYNRQ
+573 HLLLLQGFNRQ

-613 PDIMPLHCRLRK
+613 PDILPLHCRLCR
-625 VPASRRQG
+625 VPAPHHHT
-633 NSTKGEEHG
+633 NNNKGADLAESH
-642 ERFSVAVE
+642 RSCVAVE

-663 CERSTNLRHG
+663 CERITTLRHG

-686 KDPTGAKPLPAQTL
+686 KDPMGAKLLPAQTL
-700 ARLRSLG
+700 ARLRTLG
-707 QLYEVGAGSDEGEGQ
+707 QLYDSGIEEEEDGTQ
-722 VCKMCG
+722 ICKMCG
-728 SALKDRA
+728 SVLKDKTS
-735 GQVSTVP
+735 QVVSVP
-742 AVRRTFKPH
+742 AVRRIFKPH
-751 LVKPRSI
+751 LVKPRG
-758 STAVGL
+758 VGM
-764 AVATPLSVGGTG
+764 VSGGETTG
-776 PEGGGAR
+776 QGAG
-783 AVAQKRRLQL
+783 QKRKLQL
-793 DFEQG
+793 EFDQA

-819 LTTAYLLCLCIQ
+819 LTPAYLLCLCIQ
-831 HSASSFPPGSFG
+831 HSALTFPPGSFG

-848 IARRIQ
+848 IVRRIQ
-854 TISWE
+854 TIAWE

-875 SLSLLSISDLLPDLQ
+875 SLTLLSISDLIPDLQ

-905 IQQRTPAYT
+905 IQQRAPAYT
-914 HNIENM
+914 HSIETL

-930 TISANEEAMSILEE
+930 TITANEEAMTILEE

-975 VDGSE
+975 VDSSE

-1001 SSQELLQGYHVH
+1001 SAQELLHSYLVH
-1013 PEIQAQM
+1013 PEIQGQM

-1028 NVSLFNQ
+1028 NVSLLNQ
-1035 LMDKGPS
+1035 LLDKAFSPSSLVLSIWPSRDLTKKSRELQTGAGLLRSQLRPSATPHLHSASGPA
-1042 RGWFQRSKVLQIQ
+1042 RGWFQRSKSLQIQ
-1055 ACLRMLMEWAS
+1055 ACLRMLMEWATKS
-1066 RSKLGHLADKFFTK
+1066 GLGHLAEKFFTK
-1080 LNSAVSVLATAPQQL
+1080 LNSTVSIVATPPQQL
-1095 TQMSWRA
+1095 TQLSWQV
-1102 LSSEHPNLKAVQLHR
+1102 LSSEHPSLKPVQLHR
-1117 ILSQYQQTAELGPV
+1117 ILTQYQLTAETGPV
-1131 PLWQPST
+1131 PVWQPSS
-1138 EDEPY
+1138 EDEAY
-1143 IYRTV
+1143 IYRSV

-1167 RVDLDSDCV
+1167 RVDLDSECV

-1184 LYIRHYLW
+1184 LYVRHYLW
-1192 GLRTKT
+1192 GLKTKT
-1198 HTHNSAPTGHTQ
+1198 QTHTTTPSVHTQ
-1210 SNGTNTNDWAP
+1210 SNGTNTAGWP
-1221 DMQREPVHSSPRSG
+1221 DVQRELLPPVHSSPRSG
-1235 AQGDDR
+1235 RGTGDETGAEERGRDR
-1241 GVEAAEDHRVSH
+1241 PPGQTQ
-1253 HTHSLRRNG
+1253 THSLRRNG
-1262 TMHQPKAPNQELSC
+1262 TIHHPRAANPDPSC
-1276 LLTPPHTPLYPEG
+1276 LLTPPNTPLYPEG
-1289 GAPAQATNKPH
+1289 GSGGGPILCSSIQT
-1300 SLQPNGCPP
+1300 NGCSA
-1309 RSDCKTANGLIPN
+1309 RILAECKKTNGLLTN
-1322 GLEDFPFPVSSCGA
+1322 GLEGCISGCEFPFPVSSPGA
-1336 SPLPDDLCV
+1336 PSLADDLCV

>member
-1 MNLERFMNN
+1 
-10 RVPPHKRYQ
+10 
-19 PTEYEHAANCAT
+19 
-31 HALWIIPSLLGSSVL
+31 
-46 HFLSDGQ
+46 
-53 WERTSAWLYGAGL
+53 
-66 SSLFII
+66 
-72 STLFHTVSW
+72 
-81 KKSHLRSVEQCFHM
+81 
-95 CDRMV
+95 
-100 IYFFI
+100 
-105 AASYAPWLN
+105 
-114 LRELGPWA
+114 
-122 CHMRWLIWVMASFG
+122 
-136 TTYVFFFH
+136 
-144 ERYKLMELICYTVMG
+144 
-159 VFPALVILSMP
+159 
-170 EQAGLFELLVGGAC
+170 
-184 YCLGMV
+184 
-190 FFKSDGIVPFAHAIW
+190 
-205 HLFVAMG
+205 
-212 ASVHYYAIWKYLYAP
+212 
-227 PANQQQQQRQQ
+227 
-238 VRLLIRNSP
+238 
-247 KLANHQRP
+247 
-255 PYLQRDRRRSNE
+255 
-267 SQVLRSSGYPPVKS
+267 
-281 SVRDHGAATMFYG
+281 MFYG

-323 LSYRDRVPTEVGTN
+323 LSYRDRVPAEVGTN
-337 TRDRDRRSNDDIPER
+337 TRGDRRSTTEPPER
-352 PPDDPAELST
+352 PADDPAELSH

-377 CAGANYKSVLATPRS
+377 CSGANYKSVLATPRS

-413 CYVLCDVIGRLEVGG
+413 SYVLCDVIGRLEGG
-428 GVGEVSWRTECL
+428 GMIGGGGWRTECL

-474 EELNAKDKDTITAD
+474 EELNAKEKDTITAGPKAAQFLAALMGRSGLGKHRSSPLRSGRAAPSGSKD
-488 INAQARKVQRNRA
+488 INAQARKLQRNRA

-509 SGTSSLCRSLSET
+509 SSNSSLCRSLSET
-522 SLNQLGMGD
+522 SLNQLSVGD
-531 EPKRYYSTLPGPLR
+531 EPKRYYSTLPGPYR
-545 SREVSAGRRKEESSH
+545 GREAPCGGRRKEEA
-560 GGGGVRHSLYQSS
+560 GQGGVRHSLYQSP

-584 DCLVYLLNREQ
+584 DCLVYLLNRDQ

-613 PDIMPLHCRLRK
+613 PDVLPLHCRLRR
-625 VPASRRQG
+625 VPTSRRPSHSAKPEDPSDPQ
-633 NSTKGEEHG
+633 
-642 ERFSVAVE
+642 RFCVAVE

-663 CERSTNLRHG
+663 CERSTTLRHG

-707 QLYEVGAGSDEGEGQ
+707 QVYDSAPEEGGTCEV
-722 VCKMCG
+722 CG
-728 SALKDRA
+728 STLKDRTA
-735 GQVSTVP
+735 P
-742 AVRRTFKPH
+742 ASGVTPTRRSFRPH
-751 LVKPRSI
+751 QLKSR
-758 STAVGL
+758 GG
-764 AVATPLSVGGTG
+764 GGTVAAVEAG
-776 PEGGGAR
+776 RGG
-783 AVAQKRRLQL
+783 QKRKLHL
-793 DFEQG
+793 EFDPA
-798 HEDQLLNRIVSL
+798 HEDQLLNRIMSL

-819 LTTAYLLCLCIQ
+819 LTPAYLLCLCIQ
-831 HSASSFPPGSFG
+831 HSASAFPPGSFG

-848 IARRIQ
+848 IVRRIQ
-854 TISWE
+854 TVAWE

-869 QHQDPA
+869 QHQDPS
-875 SLSLLSISDLLPDLQ
+875 SLSLLNISDLIPDLQ

-905 IQQRTPAYT
+905 IQQRVPSYT
-914 HNIENM
+914 HNMEVL

-975 VDGSE
+975 MDSSE

-1001 SSQELLQGYHVH
+1001 SGQELLQGYQVH

-1042 RGWFQRSKVLQIQ
+1042 RGWFQRSKVLQMQ
-1055 ACLRMLMEWAS
+1055 ACLRMVSEWAG
-1066 RSKLGHLADKFFTK
+1066 RSGLGHLAEKFFTK
-1080 LNSAVSVLATAPQQL
+1080 LNSAISILATPPQQL
-1095 TQMSWRA
+1095 TQLSWRT
-1102 LSSEHPNLKAVQLHR
+1102 LSSEHTGLKPVQLHR
-1117 ILSQYQQTAELGPV
+1117 ILTQYQLTAETGPV
-1131 PLWQPST
+1131 PAWQPSS
-1138 EDEPY
+1138 EDEAY

-1162 PSSGF
+1162 PSGGF
-1167 RVDLDSDCV
+1167 SVDLDGERV

-1184 LYIRHYLW
+1184 LYVRHFLW
-1192 GLRTKT
+1192 GLRAKT
-1198 HTHNSAPTGHTQ
+1198 QAHATLANGNSTAA
-1210 SNGTNTNDWAP
+1210 DA
-1221 DMQREPVHSSPRSG
+1221 QRELLPPAVHSSPRS
-1235 AQGDDR
+1235 AAPGDGEEEKGRDR
-1241 GVEAAEDHRVSH
+1241 AAAAAGQP
-1253 HTHSLRRNG
+1253 THSLRRNG
-1262 TMHQPKAPNQELSC
+1262 GVHLHPHPRAGGSTELSC
-1276 LLTPPHTPLYPEG
+1276 LLTPPNTPLYPDGGG
-1289 GAPAQATNKPH
+1289 GAPV
-1300 SLQPNGCPP
+1300 NGCGS
-1309 RSDCKTANGLIPN
+1309 RSDGKKANGLITN
-1322 GLEDFPFPVSSCGA
+1322 GMEVQ
-1336 SPLPDDLCV
+1336 
-1345 VFVVELDKGPYGLGM
+1345 LDKGPYGLGM

-1375 YIRTLIPDGP
+1375 YIRTLIPEGP

-1437 EKISASSC
+1437 DKISASSC

>member
-1 MNLERFMNN
+1 
-10 RVPPHKRYQ
+10 
-19 PTEYEHAANCAT
+19 
-31 HALWIIPSLLGSSVL
+31 
-46 HFLSDGQ
+46 
-53 WERTSAWLYGAGL
+53 
-66 SSLFII
+66 
-72 STLFHTVSW
+72 
-81 KKSHLRSVEQCFHM
+81 
-95 CDRMV
+95 
-100 IYFFI
+100 
-105 AASYAPWLN
+105 
-114 LRELGPWA
+114 
-122 CHMRWLIWVMASFG
+122 
-136 TTYVFFFH
+136 
-144 ERYKLMELICYTVMG
+144 
-159 VFPALVILSMP
+159 
-170 EQAGLFELLVGGAC
+170 
-184 YCLGMV
+184 
-190 FFKSDGIVPFAHAIW
+190 
-205 HLFVAMG
+205 
-212 ASVHYYAIWKYLYAP
+212 
-227 PANQQQQQRQQ
+227 
-238 VRLLIRNSP
+238 
-247 KLANHQRP
+247 
-255 PYLQRDRRRSNE
+255 
-267 SQVLRSSGYPPVKS
+267 
-281 SVRDHGAATMFYG
+281 MFYG

-323 LSYRDRVPTEVGTN
+323 LSYRDRVPAETGTN
-337 TRDRDRRSNDDIPER
+337 TRGDRRSTTEPPER
-352 PPDDPAELST
+352 PADDPAELST

-402 ERYSLNKDAAH
+402 ERYSLNKDAARV
-413 CYVLCDVIGRLEVGG
+413 YVLCDVIGRLEGG
-428 GVGEVSWRTECL
+428 GAWRTECL

-474 EELNAKDKDTITAD
+474 DELNAKEKDTVTAGPRTPQFLAALMGRSGLGKHRSSPLRSGRVVQSSSKD
-488 INAQARKVQRNRA
+488 INAQARKLQRNRA

-509 SGTSSLCRSLSET
+509 SSNSSFCRSLSET
-522 SLNQLGMGD
+522 SLNQLGVGE

-545 SREVSAGRRKEESSH
+545 GRERDGPSSNRRKEEGSQ
-560 GGGGVRHSLYQSS
+560 GAGGVRHSLYQSP
-573 HLLLLQGYNRQ
+573 HLLLLQGFNRQ

-613 PDIMPLHCRLRK
+613 PDILPLHCRLRR
-625 VPASRRQG
+625 VPAPHHHT
-633 NSTKGEEHG
+633 NSNKGDDLAESH
-642 ERFSVAVE
+642 RFCVAVE

-663 CERSTNLRHG
+663 CERTTTLRHG

-700 ARLRSLG
+700 ARLRTLG
-707 QLYEVGAGSDEGEGQ
+707 QLYDTGVDEGEDGTQ
-722 VCKMCG
+722 TCKMCG
-728 SALKDRA
+728 SVLKDKTA
-735 GQVSTVP
+735 QVVSVP
-742 AVRRTFKPH
+742 AVRRSFKPH
-751 LVKPRSI
+751 LVKPRGVGMVSGGE
-758 STAVGL
+758 TAGR
-764 AVATPLSVGGTG
+764 
-776 PEGGGAR
+776 GGGG
-783 AVAQKRRLQL
+783 QKRKLQL
-793 DFEQG
+793 EFDQA

-819 LTTAYLLCLCIQ
+819 LTPAYLLCLCIQ
-831 HSASSFPPGSFG
+831 HSASTFPPGSFG

-848 IARRIQ
+848 IVRRIQ
-854 TISWE
+854 TIAWE

-869 QHQDPA
+869 QH
-875 SLSLLSISDLLPDLQ
+875 ISDLIPDLQ

-905 IQQRTPAYT
+905 IQQRAPAYT
-914 HNIENM
+914 HSIEM
-920 QGSKESLLSA
+920 LQGSKESLLSA
-930 TISANEEAMSILEE
+930 TITANEEAMTILEE

-975 VDGSE
+975 VDSSE

-1001 SSQELLQGYHVH
+1001 SAQELLHGYLVH

-1028 NVSLFNQ
+1028 NVSLLNQ
-1035 LMDKGPS
+1035 LLDKGPA
-1042 RGWFQRSKVLQIQ
+1042 RGWFQRSKSLQIQ
-1055 ACLRMLMEWAS
+1055 ACLRMLMEWATKS
-1066 RSKLGHLADKFFTK
+1066 GLGHLAEKFFTK
-1080 LNSAVSVLATAPQQL
+1080 LNSTVSIVATPPQQL
-1095 TQMSWRA
+1095 TQLSWRV
-1102 LSSEHPNLKAVQLHR
+1102 LSSEHPSLKPVQLHR
-1117 ILSQYQQTAELGPV
+1117 ILTQYQLTAEIGPV
-1131 PLWQPST
+1131 PVWQPSS
-1138 EDEPY
+1138 EDEAY
-1143 IYRTV
+1143 IYRSV

-1167 RVDLDSDCV
+1167 RVDLDSECV

-1184 LYIRHYLW
+1184 LYVRHYLW

-1198 HTHNSAPTGHTQ
+1198 QTHTTTPSVHTQ
-1210 SNGTNTNDWAP
+1210 SNGTNTADWP
-1221 DMQREPVHSSPRSG
+1221 DIQRELLPPAHSSPRSG
-1235 AQGDDR
+1235 GGAGD
-1241 GVEAAEDHRVSH
+1241 ETAAEERGRDRPPGQTQ
-1253 HTHSLRRNG
+1253 THSLRRNG
-1262 TMHQPKAPNQELSC
+1262 TIHHPRAANSDPSC
-1276 LLTPPHTPLYPEG
+1276 LLTPPNTPLYPEG
-1289 GAPAQATNKPH
+1289 GGVAGPILCTSIQA
-1300 SLQPNGCPP
+1300 NGCSA
-1309 RSDCKTANGLIPN
+1309 RTLAECKKTNGLLTN
-1322 GLEDFPFPVSSCGA
+1322 GLEGCISGCEFPFPVSSPGA
-1336 SPLPDDLCV
+1336 PSLADDLCV

>member
-1 MNLERFMNN
+1 
-10 RVPPHKRYQ
+10 
-19 PTEYEHAANCAT
+19 
-31 HALWIIPSLLGSSVL
+31 
-46 HFLSDGQ
+46 
-53 WERTSAWLYGAGL
+53 
-66 SSLFII
+66 
-72 STLFHTVSW
+72 
-81 KKSHLRSVEQCFHM
+81 
-95 CDRMV
+95 
-100 IYFFI
+100 
-105 AASYAPWLN
+105 
-114 LRELGPWA
+114 
-122 CHMRWLIWVMASFG
+122 
-136 TTYVFFFH
+136 
-144 ERYKLMELICYTVMG
+144 
-159 VFPALVILSMP
+159 
-170 EQAGLFELLVGGAC
+170 
-184 YCLGMV
+184 
-190 FFKSDGIVPFAHAIW
+190 
-205 HLFVAMG
+205 
-212 ASVHYYAIWKYLYAP
+212 
-227 PANQQQQQRQQ
+227 
-238 VRLLIRNSP
+238 
-247 KLANHQRP
+247 
-255 PYLQRDRRRSNE
+255 
-267 SQVLRSSGYPPVKS
+267 
-281 SVRDHGAATMFYG
+281 MFYG

-323 LSYRDRVPTEVGTN
+323 LSYRDRVPVETGTN
-337 TRDRDRRSNDDIPER
+337 TRGDRRSTTEPSER
-352 PPDDPAELST
+352 PADDPAELST

-402 ERYSLNKDAAH
+402 DRYSLNKNAAH
-413 CYVLCDVIGRLEVGG
+413 SYVLCDVIGHLEGG
-428 GVGEVSWRTECL
+428 GGIGGGEWRTECL

-463 RRFELRRRAEV
+463 RRFELRRRGEV
-474 EELNAKDKDTITAD
+474 EEINAKEKDTITAGPKTSQFLAALMGRSGLGKHRSSPLRCGRAVQSSSKD
-488 INAQARKVQRNRA
+488 INAQARKLQRNRA

-509 SGTSSLCRSLSET
+509 SSNSSFCRSLSET
-522 SLNQLGMGD
+522 SLNQLGVGD

-545 SREVSAGRRKEESSH
+545 ARERELASSSRRKEEGSQ
-560 GGGGVRHSLYQSS
+560 GGVRHSLYQSP

-613 PDIMPLHCRLRK
+613 PDILPLHCRLRR
-625 VPASRRQG
+625 VPASRRHA
-633 NSTKGEEHG
+633 NNNNKGEE
-642 ERFSVAVE
+642 ESQRYCVAVE
-650 PVLNA
+650 PVLHA

-663 CERSTNLRHG
+663 CERSTTLRHG

-707 QLYEVGAGSDEGEGQ
+707 QLYDVGVEEGEGGAQ
-722 VCKMCG
+722 TCKMCG
-728 SALKDRA
+728 SVLKDKA
-735 GQVSTVP
+735 AQASSVP
-742 AVRRTFKPH
+742 AVRRSFKPH
-751 LVKPRSI
+751 LVKPRSGG
-758 STAVGL
+758 STAAG
-764 AVATPLSVGGTG
+764 ALSLSGG
-776 PEGGGAR
+776 EGGGGGGGR
-783 AVAQKRRLQL
+783 GGGGGGGGGQKRRQQL
-793 DFEQG
+793 EFDQT

-819 LTTAYLLCLCIQ
+819 LTPAYLLCLCIQ
-831 HSASSFPPGSFG
+831 HSASAFPPGNFG

-848 IARRIQ
+848 IVRRIQ
-854 TISWE
+854 TIAWE

-875 SLSLLSISDLLPDLQ
+875 TLSLLSISDLIPDLQ

-905 IQQRTPAYT
+905 IQQRAPAYT
-914 HNIENM
+914 HSIETL

-930 TISANEEAMSILEE
+930 TISANEEAMTILEE

-975 VDGSE
+975 ADSSE

-1001 SSQELLQGYHVH
+1001 NAQELLQGYQVH

-1035 LMDKGPS
+1035 LMDKGPT

-1055 ACLRMLMEWAS
+1055 ACLRMVMEWAS
-1066 RSKLGHLADKFFTK
+1066 RSGLGHLADKFFTK
-1080 LNSAVSVLATAPQQL
+1080 LNSTVSILTTPPQQL
-1095 TQMSWRA
+1095 TQSSWRA
-1102 LSSEHPNLKAVQLHR
+1102 LSSEHPALKPVQLHR
-1117 ILSQYQQTAELGPV
+1117 ILTQYQLTAELGPV
-1131 PLWQPST
+1131 PTWQPSS
-1138 EDEPY
+1138 EDEAY

-1162 PSSGF
+1162 PSAGF
-1167 RVDLDSDCV
+1167 RVDLDSDCI

-1192 GLRTKT
+1192 GLRTKPQT
-1198 HTHNSAPTGHTQ
+1198 HTPSVHTQ
-1210 SNGTNTNDWAP
+1210 SNGTNTADWP
-1221 DMQREPVHSSPRSG
+1221 DVQRELLPPAHSSPRYGAPGDEVTPETGEERGRDRPSG
-1235 AQGDDR
+1235 Q
-1241 GVEAAEDHRVSH
+1241 S

-1262 TMHQPKAPNQELSC
+1262 TVHHPRTANPDPSC
-1276 LLTPPHTPLYPEG
+1276 LLTPPNTPLYPEG
-1289 GAPAQATNKPH
+1289 GGGGGGGGPGQIIGPTT
-1300 SLQPNGCPP
+1300 QINGCA
-1309 RSDCKTANGLIPN
+1309 RGTLAECKKSNGLITN
-1322 GLEDFPFPVSSCGA
+1322 GLEGCISGSEFPFPVSSPGV

>member
-1 MNLERFMNN
+1 
-10 RVPPHKRYQ
+10 
-19 PTEYEHAANCAT
+19 
-31 HALWIIPSLLGSSVL
+31 
-46 HFLSDGQ
+46 
-53 WERTSAWLYGAGL
+53 
-66 SSLFII
+66 
-72 STLFHTVSW
+72 
-81 KKSHLRSVEQCFHM
+81 
-95 CDRMV
+95 
-100 IYFFI
+100 
-105 AASYAPWLN
+105 
-114 LRELGPWA
+114 
-122 CHMRWLIWVMASFG
+122 
-136 TTYVFFFH
+136 
-144 ERYKLMELICYTVMG
+144 
-159 VFPALVILSMP
+159 
-170 EQAGLFELLVGGAC
+170 
-184 YCLGMV
+184 
-190 FFKSDGIVPFAHAIW
+190 
-205 HLFVAMG
+205 
-212 ASVHYYAIWKYLYAP
+212 
-227 PANQQQQQRQQ
+227 
-238 VRLLIRNSP
+238 
-247 KLANHQRP
+247 
-255 PYLQRDRRRSNE
+255 
-267 SQVLRSSGYPPVKS
+267 
-281 SVRDHGAATMFYG
+281 MFYG

-306 SRLKRQSRTF
+306 SRLKRQSRTL

-323 LSYRDRVPTEVGTN
+323 LSYRDRVPTEAGTN
-337 TRDRDRRSNDDIPER
+337 TRGDRRSTTEPPER
-352 PPDDPAELST
+352 PADDPAELST

-402 ERYSLNKDAAH
+402 DRYSLNKEAAH
-413 CYVLCDVIGRLEVGG
+413 CYVLCDVIGHLEGDGGMGG
-428 GVGEVSWRTECL
+428 GGWRTECL

-474 EELNAKDKDTITAD
+474 EELNAKEKDTITAGLKTPQFLAALMSRSGLGKHRSSPLRCGRVVQSNSKD
-488 INAQARKVQRNRA
+488 INAQARKLQRNRA

-509 SGTSSLCRSLSET
+509 SSNSSFCRSLSET
-522 SLNQLGMGD
+522 SLNQVGVGD

-545 SREVSAGRRKEESSH
+545 GRERDGPSSGRRKEE
-560 GGGGVRHSLYQSS
+560 GNQGGVRHSLYQSP
-573 HLLLLQGYNRQ
+573 HLLLLQGFNRQ

-613 PDIMPLHCRLRK
+613 PDILPLHCRLRR
-625 VPASRRQG
+625 VPAPRRHTS
-633 NSTKGEEHG
+633 NNKGEDAT
-642 ERFSVAVE
+642 ERFCVAVE

-663 CERSTNLRHG
+663 CERSTTLRHG

-700 ARLRSLG
+700 ARLRTLG
-707 QLYEVGAGSDEGEGQ
+707 QLFDATAEEGEGGAPT
-722 VCKMCG
+722 CKMCG
-728 SALKDRA
+728 SVLKDRA
-735 GQVSTVP
+735 AQVSSAP
-742 AVRRTFKPH
+742 AVRRGFKPH
-751 LVKPRSI
+751 LVKPRSVGT
-758 STAVGL
+758 STGGPV
-764 AVATPLSVGGTG
+764 SVSGG
-776 PEGGGAR
+776 EGGAR
-783 AVAQKRRLQL
+783 SGLNQKRRLQL
-793 DFEQG
+793 EFDQA
-798 HEDQLLNRIVSL
+798 HEDQLLNRIISL

-819 LTTAYLLCLCIQ
+819 LTPAYLLCLCIQ
-831 HSASSFPPGSFG
+831 HSASTFPPGSFG

-848 IARRIQ
+848 IVRRIQ
-854 TISWE
+854 TIAWE
-859 KTKEL
+859 RTKEL

-875 SLSLLSISDLLPDLQ
+875 SLSLLNISDLVPDLQ

-905 IQQRTPAYT
+905 IQQRVPAYT
-914 HNIENM
+914 HSIETL

-930 TISANEEAMSILEE
+930 TISANEEAMTILEE

-975 VDGSE
+975 VDSSE

-987 GFPEPVRR
+987 GFPEPIRR

-1001 SSQELLQGYHVH
+1001 AAQELLQGYQVH

-1020 FAYLFFFS
+1020 FAYLFFFA

-1055 ACLRMLMEWAS
+1055 ACLRMVMEWAS
-1066 RSKLGHLADKFFTK
+1066 RSGLGHMAEKFFTK
-1080 LNSAVSVLATAPQQL
+1080 LNSTVSILATPPQQI
-1095 TQMSWRA
+1095 TQLGWRA
-1102 LSSEHPNLKAVQLHR
+1102 LSSEHPALKPVQLHR
-1117 ILSQYQQTAELGPV
+1117 ILTQYQLTAEIGSV
-1131 PLWQPST
+1131 PLWQPSS
-1138 EDEPY
+1138 EDEAY

-1162 PSSGF
+1162 PSAGF
-1167 RVDLDSDCV
+1167 RVDLDSECV

-1184 LYIRHYLW
+1184 LYVRHYLW
-1192 GLRTKT
+1192 GLRTKMQVHGNT
-1198 HTHNSAPTGHTQ
+1198 PSVHTH
-1210 SNGTNTNDWAP
+1210 SNGTNTADWP
-1221 DMQREPVHSSPRSG
+1221 DIQRELLPAAHSSPRSG
-1235 AQGDDR
+1235 AVDEGTDTAEERGRDR
-1241 GVEAAEDHRVSH
+1241 PSTQS

-1262 TMHQPKAPNQELSC
+1262 AVQHPRPSIPDPSC
-1276 LLTPPHTPLYPEG
+1276 LLTPPNTPLDVG
-1289 GAPAQATNKPH
+1289 GGGGPAPIPVIQT
-1300 SLQPNGCPP
+1300 NGCTN
-1309 RSDCKTANGLIPN
+1309 RTVAECKKVNGLISN
-1322 GLEDFPFPVSSCGA
+1322 GME
-1336 SPLPDDLCV
+1336 
-1345 VFVVELDKGPYGLGM
+1345 VELDKGPYGLGM

>member
-1 MNLERFMNN
+1 
-10 RVPPHKRYQ
+10 
-19 PTEYEHAANCAT
+19 
-31 HALWIIPSLLGSSVL
+31 
-46 HFLSDGQ
+46 
-53 WERTSAWLYGAGL
+53 
-66 SSLFII
+66 
-72 STLFHTVSW
+72 
-81 KKSHLRSVEQCFHM
+81 
-95 CDRMV
+95 
-100 IYFFI
+100 
-105 AASYAPWLN
+105 
-114 LRELGPWA
+114 
-122 CHMRWLIWVMASFG
+122 
-136 TTYVFFFH
+136 
-144 ERYKLMELICYTVMG
+144 
-159 VFPALVILSMP
+159 
-170 EQAGLFELLVGGAC
+170 
-184 YCLGMV
+184 
-190 FFKSDGIVPFAHAIW
+190 
-205 HLFVAMG
+205 
-212 ASVHYYAIWKYLYAP
+212 
-227 PANQQQQQRQQ
+227 
-238 VRLLIRNSP
+238 
-247 KLANHQRP
+247 
-255 PYLQRDRRRSNE
+255 
-267 SQVLRSSGYPPVKS
+267 
-281 SVRDHGAATMFYG
+281 MFYG

-337 TRDRDRRSNDDIPER
+337 TRDRDRRCTEEPPER

-428 GVGEVSWRTECL
+428 GGVSGVSWRTECL

-463 RRFELRRRAEV
+463 RRFELRKRVRWKSSTLRTRTPSQQCMLWCVSEPLPPLSSPPVPAVGRAPHFLAALMGRSGLGKLRSSPLRSGRV
-474 EELNAKDKDTITAD
+474 PQSGSKD
-488 INAQARKVQRNRA
+488 INAQARKLQRNRA

-522 SLNQLGMGD
+522 SLNQLGVGD

-545 SREVSAGRRKEESSH
+545 SRERETSTGRKKEESGH
-560 GGGGVRHSLYQSS
+560 GGGVRHSLYQSP

-625 VPASRRQG
+625 VPAPRRQG
-633 NSTKGEEHG
+633 NNVKGEESG

-663 CERSTNLRHG
+663 CERSTTLRHG

-707 QLYEVGAGSDEGEGQ
+707 QLYETGADEGEGQ

-728 SALKDRA
+728 SVLKDRA
-735 GQVSTVP
+735 GQVSSVP
-742 AVRRTFKPH
+742 AVRRSFKPH

-758 STAVGL
+758 STACGRGS
-764 AVATPLSVGGTG
+764 TRGGRG
-776 PEGGGAR
+776 QRGG
-783 AVAQKRRLQL
+783 QKRRLQL
-793 DFEQG
+793 EFDQT

-810 IEPGGDDHK
+810 IEPGGED
-819 LTTAYLLCLCIQ
+819 
-831 HSASSFPPGSFG
+831 
-843 KLLLK
+843 
-848 IARRIQ
+848 
-854 TISWE
+854 
-859 KTKEL
+859 KEL

-875 SLSLLSISDLLPDLQ
+875 SLSLLSISDLVPDLQ

-914 HNIENM
+914 HSIENM

-995 VLQVFQ
+995 VLQI
-1001 SSQELLQGYHVH
+1001 SQELLQGYQVH

-1028 NVSLFNQ
+1028 NVSVFNQ
-1035 LMDKGPS
+1035 LMDKGPA

-1080 LNSAVSVLATAPQQL
+1080 LNSAVSILATAPQQL

-1102 LSSEHPNLKAVQLHR
+1102 LSSEHPSLKPVQLHR

-1138 EDEPY
+1138 EDEAY

-1198 HTHNSAPTGHTQ
+1198 HSHSNAPTGHTQ

-1221 DMQREPVHSSPRSG
+1221 DVQRELGPAHSSPRSG
-1235 AQGDDR
+1235 PPGDDNS
-1241 GVEAAEDHRVSH
+1241 VEPTEERRVSH

-1262 TMHQPKAPNQELSC
+1262 TMHQPKANNPELSC
-1276 LLTPPHTPLYPEG
+1276 LLTPPHTPLYPDGG
-1289 GAPAQATNKPH
+1289 GAPGTNKGH

-1309 RSDCKTANGLIPN
+1309 GVTARSPMVLSPTAW
-1322 GLEDFPFPVSSCGA
+1322 
-1336 SPLPDDLCV
+1336 
-1345 VFVVELDKGPYGLGM
+1345 K
-1360 GLIDGLHT
+1360 HT

>member
-1 MNLERFMNN
+1 
-10 RVPPHKRYQ
+10 
-19 PTEYEHAANCAT
+19 
-31 HALWIIPSLLGSSVL
+31 
-46 HFLSDGQ
+46 
-53 WERTSAWLYGAGL
+53 
-66 SSLFII
+66 
-72 STLFHTVSW
+72 
-81 KKSHLRSVEQCFHM
+81 
-95 CDRMV
+95 
-100 IYFFI
+100 
-105 AASYAPWLN
+105 
-114 LRELGPWA
+114 
-122 CHMRWLIWVMASFG
+122 
-136 TTYVFFFH
+136 
-144 ERYKLMELICYTVMG
+144 
-159 VFPALVILSMP
+159 
-170 EQAGLFELLVGGAC
+170 
-184 YCLGMV
+184 
-190 FFKSDGIVPFAHAIW
+190 
-205 HLFVAMG
+205 
-212 ASVHYYAIWKYLYAP
+212 
-227 PANQQQQQRQQ
+227 
-238 VRLLIRNSP
+238 
-247 KLANHQRP
+247 
-255 PYLQRDRRRSNE
+255 
-267 SQVLRSSGYPPVKS
+267 
-281 SVRDHGAATMFYG
+281 MFYG

-323 LSYRDRVPTEVGTN
+323 LSYRDRVPAETGTN
-337 TRDRDRRSNDDIPER
+337 TRGDRRSTTEPPER
-352 PPDDPAELST
+352 PADDPAELST

-413 CYVLCDVIGRLEVGG
+413 SYVLCDVIGRLEGG
-428 GVGEVSWRTECL
+428 GGIGGGGWRTECL

-474 EELNAKDKDTITAD
+474 EELNAKEKDTITAD
-488 INAQARKVQRNRA
+488 INAQARKLQRNRA

-509 SGTSSLCRSLSET
+509 SSNSSFCRSLSET
-522 SLNQLGMGD
+522 SLNQLGVGE

-545 SREVSAGRRKEESSH
+545 GREREAASSGRRKEEGSQ
-560 GGGGVRHSLYQSS
+560 GGGGVRHSLYQSP

-613 PDIMPLHCRLRK
+613 PDILPLHCRLRR
-625 VPASRRQG
+625 VPTPRRHA
-633 NSTKGEEHG
+633 NNNKGEESA
-642 ERFSVAVE
+642 ESQRFCVAVE
-650 PVLNA
+650 PVLHA

-663 CERSTNLRHG
+663 CERSTTLRHG

-700 ARLRSLG
+700 ARLRTLG
-707 QLYEVGAGSDEGEGQ
+707 QLYDAGVEEGEGGAQ
-722 VCKMCG
+722 TCKMCG
-728 SALKDRA
+728 SVLKDRA
-735 GQVSTVP
+735 AQVSSAP
-742 AVRRTFKPH
+742 AVRRSFKPH
-751 LVKPRSI
+751 LVKPRSGGT
-758 STAVGL
+758 TAGG
-764 AVATPLSVGGTG
+764 PLSLTGG
-776 PEGGGAR
+776 EGGGGGGGGR
-783 AVAQKRRLQL
+783 GGGGGGQKRRLQL
-793 DFEQG
+793 EFDQA

-819 LTTAYLLCLCIQ
+819 LTPAYLLCLCIQ
-831 HSASSFPPGSFG
+831 HSASTFPPGSFG

-848 IARRIQ
+848 IVRRIQ
-854 TISWE
+854 TIAWE

-875 SLSLLSISDLLPDLQ
+875 SLSLLSISDLVPDLQ

-905 IQQRTPAYT
+905 IQQRAPAYT
-914 HNIENM
+914 HSIETL

-930 TISANEEAMSILEE
+930 TISANEEAMTILEE

-975 VDGSE
+975 VDSSE

-1001 SSQELLQGYHVH
+1001 NAQELLQGYQVH

-1055 ACLRMLMEWAS
+1055 ACLRMVMEWAS
-1066 RSKLGHLADKFFTK
+1066 RSGLGHLADKFFTK
-1080 LNSAVSVLATAPQQL
+1080 LNSTVSILATPPQQL
-1095 TQMSWRA
+1095 TQLSWRA
-1102 LSSEHPNLKAVQLHR
+1102 LSSEHPTLKPVQLHR
-1117 ILSQYQQTAELGPV
+1117 ILTQYQLTAEIGPV
-1131 PLWQPST
+1131 PTWQPSS
-1138 EDEPY
+1138 EDEAY

-1162 PSSGF
+1162 PSAGF
-1167 RVDLDSDCV
+1167 RVDLDSECV

-1198 HTHNSAPTGHTQ
+1198 QSHTSTPSVHTH
-1210 SNGTNTNDWAP
+1210 SNGTNTADWP
-1221 DMQREPVHSSPRSG
+1221 DVQRELLPPAHSSPRSG
-1235 AQGDDR
+1235 GPGDEVMAETGEERARDR
-1241 GVEAAEDHRVSH
+1241 PSGQT

-1262 TMHQPKAPNQELSC
+1262 TIHHSRTANPDPSC
-1276 LLTPPHTPLYPEG
+1276 LLTPPNTPLYPEG
-1289 GAPAQATNKPH
+1289 GGGGGPNTQT
-1300 SLQPNGCPP
+1300 NGCTS
-1309 RSDCKTANGLIPN
+1309 RTVADSKKTNGLITN
-1322 GLEDFPFPVSSCGA
+1322 GLE
-1336 SPLPDDLCV
+1336 
-1345 VFVVELDKGPYGLGM
+1345 VELDKGPYGLGM

>member
-1 MNLERFMNN
+1 
-10 RVPPHKRYQ
+10 
-19 PTEYEHAANCAT
+19 
-31 HALWIIPSLLGSSVL
+31 
-46 HFLSDGQ
+46 
-53 WERTSAWLYGAGL
+53 
-66 SSLFII
+66 
-72 STLFHTVSW
+72 
-81 KKSHLRSVEQCFHM
+81 
-95 CDRMV
+95 
-100 IYFFI
+100 
-105 AASYAPWLN
+105 
-114 LRELGPWA
+114 
-122 CHMRWLIWVMASFG
+122 
-136 TTYVFFFH
+136 
-144 ERYKLMELICYTVMG
+144 
-159 VFPALVILSMP
+159 
-170 EQAGLFELLVGGAC
+170 
-184 YCLGMV
+184 
-190 FFKSDGIVPFAHAIW
+190 
-205 HLFVAMG
+205 
-212 ASVHYYAIWKYLYAP
+212 
-227 PANQQQQQRQQ
+227 
-238 VRLLIRNSP
+238 
-247 KLANHQRP
+247 
-255 PYLQRDRRRSNE
+255 
-267 SQVLRSSGYPPVKS
+267 
-281 SVRDHGAATMFYG
+281 MFYG

-323 LSYRDRVPTEVGTN
+323 LSYRDRVPAETGTN
-337 TRDRDRRSNDDIPER
+337 TRGDRRSTTEPPER
-352 PPDDPAELST
+352 PADDPAELST

-402 ERYSLNKDAAH
+402 ERYSLSKDAARV
-413 CYVLCDVIGRLEVGG
+413 YVLCDVIGRLEGG
-428 GVGEVSWRTECL
+428 GAWRTECL

-474 EELNAKDKDTITAD
+474 DELNAKEKDTITAGPRTPQFLAALMGRSGLGKHRSSPLRSGRVVQSSSKD
-488 INAQARKVQRNRA
+488 INAQARKLQRNRA

-509 SGTSSLCRSLSET
+509 SSNSSFCRSLSET
-522 SLNQLGMGD
+522 SLNQLGVGE

-545 SREVSAGRRKEESSH
+545 GRERDGPSSNRRKEEGSQ
-560 GGGGVRHSLYQSS
+560 GAGGVRHSLYQSP
-573 HLLLLQGYNRQ
+573 HLLLLQGFNRQ

-613 PDIMPLHCRLRK
+613 PDILPLHCRLRR
-625 VPASRRQG
+625 VPAPHHHT
-633 NSTKGEEHG
+633 NSNKGDDLAESH
-642 ERFSVAVE
+642 RFCVAVE

-663 CERSTNLRHG
+663 CERTTTLRHG

-686 KDPTGAKPLPAQTL
+686 KHPTGAKPLPAQTL
-700 ARLRSLG
+700 ARLRTLG
-707 QLYEVGAGSDEGEGQ
+707 QLYDSGVEEGEDGTQ
-722 VCKMCG
+722 TCKMCG
-728 SALKDRA
+728 SVLKDKTA
-735 GQVSTVP
+735 QVVSVP
-742 AVRRTFKPH
+742 AVRRSFKPH
-751 LVKPRSI
+751 LVKPRGVGMGSGGE
-758 STAVGL
+758 TAGR
-764 AVATPLSVGGTG
+764 
-776 PEGGGAR
+776 GGG
-783 AVAQKRRLQL
+783 QKRKLQL
-793 DFEQG
+793 EFDQA

-819 LTTAYLLCLCIQ
+819 LTPAYLLCLCIQ
-831 HSASSFPPGSFG
+831 HSASTFPPGSFG

-848 IARRIQ
+848 IVRRIQ
-854 TISWE
+854 TIAWE

-875 SLSLLSISDLLPDLQ
+875 SLSLLSISDLIPDLQ

-905 IQQRTPAYT
+905 IQQRAPAYT
-914 HNIENM
+914 HSIEAL
-920 QGSKESLLSA
+920 QGSKDSLLSA
-930 TISANEEAMSILEE
+930 TITANEEAMTILEE

-975 VDGSE
+975 VDSSE

-1001 SSQELLQGYHVH
+1001 SAQELLHGYLVH

-1028 NVSLFNQ
+1028 NVSLLNQ
-1035 LMDKGPS
+1035 LLDKGPA
-1042 RGWFQRSKVLQIQ
+1042 RGWFQRSKSLQIQ
-1055 ACLRMLMEWAS
+1055 ACLRMLMEWATKS
-1066 RSKLGHLADKFFTK
+1066 GLGHLAEKFFTK
-1080 LNSAVSVLATAPQQL
+1080 LNSTVSIVATPPQQL
-1095 TQMSWRA
+1095 TQLSWRV
-1102 LSSEHPNLKAVQLHR
+1102 LSSEHPSLKPVQLHR
-1117 ILSQYQQTAELGPV
+1117 ILTQYQLTAEIGPV
-1131 PLWQPST
+1131 PVWQPSS
-1138 EDEPY
+1138 EDEAY
-1143 IYRTV
+1143 IYRSV

-1167 RVDLDSDCV
+1167 RVDLDSECV

-1184 LYIRHYLW
+1184 LYVRHYLW

-1198 HTHNSAPTGHTQ
+1198 QTHTTTPSVHTQ
-1210 SNGTNTNDWAP
+1210 SNGTNTADWP
-1221 DMQREPVHSSPRSG
+1221 DVQRELLPPAHSSPRSG
-1235 AQGDDR
+1235 GGAW
-1241 GVEAAEDHRVSH
+1241 VEMAAEERGRDRPPGQTQ
-1253 HTHSLRRNG
+1253 THSLRRNG
-1262 TMHQPKAPNQELSC
+1262 TIHHSRAANPDPSC
-1276 LLTPPHTPLYPEG
+1276 LLTPPNTPLYPEG
-1289 GAPAQATNKPH
+1289 GGVEGPILCTSIQT
-1300 SLQPNGCPP
+1300 NGCSA
-1309 RSDCKTANGLIPN
+1309 RTLAECKKTNGLLTN
-1322 GLEDFPFPVSSCGA
+1322 GLEGCISGCEFPFPVSSPGA
-1336 SPLPDDLCV
+1336 PSLADDLCV

-1437 EKISASSC
+1437 DKISASSC

>member
-1 MNLERFMNN
+1 
-10 RVPPHKRYQ
+10 
-19 PTEYEHAANCAT
+19 
-31 HALWIIPSLLGSSVL
+31 
-46 HFLSDGQ
+46 
-53 WERTSAWLYGAGL
+53 
-66 SSLFII
+66 
-72 STLFHTVSW
+72 
-81 KKSHLRSVEQCFHM
+81 
-95 CDRMV
+95 
-100 IYFFI
+100 
-105 AASYAPWLN
+105 
-114 LRELGPWA
+114 
-122 CHMRWLIWVMASFG
+122 
-136 TTYVFFFH
+136 
-144 ERYKLMELICYTVMG
+144 
-159 VFPALVILSMP
+159 
-170 EQAGLFELLVGGAC
+170 
-184 YCLGMV
+184 
-190 FFKSDGIVPFAHAIW
+190 
-205 HLFVAMG
+205 
-212 ASVHYYAIWKYLYAP
+212 
-227 PANQQQQQRQQ
+227 
-238 VRLLIRNSP
+238 
-247 KLANHQRP
+247 
-255 PYLQRDRRRSNE
+255 
-267 SQVLRSSGYPPVKS
+267 
-281 SVRDHGAATMFYG
+281 MFYG

-323 LSYRDRVPTEVGTN
+323 LSYRDR
-337 TRDRDRRSNDDIPER
+337 R
-352 PPDDPAELST
+352 PADDPAELST

-402 ERYSLNKDAAH
+402 ERYSLNKNAAH
-413 CYVLCDVIGRLEVGG
+413 SYVLCDVIGRLEGG
-428 GVGEVSWRTECL
+428 GGIGGGGWRTECL

-474 EELNAKDKDTITAD
+474 EEFNAKEKDTITAD
-488 INAQARKVQRNRA
+488 INAQARKLQRNRA

-509 SGTSSLCRSLSET
+509 SSNSSFCRSLSET
-522 SLNQLGMGD
+522 SLNQVGPHTE

-545 SREVSAGRRKEESSH
+545 GREREAASSSRRKEEGGQ
-560 GGGGVRHSLYQSS
+560 GGGGVRHSLYQSP

-613 PDIMPLHCRLRK
+613 PDILPLHCRLRR
-625 VPASRRQG
+625 VPAPRRHSQR
-633 NSTKGEEHG
+633 SC
-642 ERFSVAVE
+642 VAVE
-650 PVLNA
+650 PVLHA

-663 CERSTNLRHG
+663 CERSTTLRHG

-707 QLYEVGAGSDEGEGQ
+707 QLYDAGVEEGEGGAQ
-722 VCKMCG
+722 TCKMCG
-728 SALKDRA
+728 SVLKDRA
-735 GQVSTVP
+735 AQVSSAP
-742 AVRRTFKPH
+742 A
-751 LVKPRSI
+751 
-758 STAVGL
+758 
-764 AVATPLSVGGTG
+764 
-776 PEGGGAR
+776 
-783 AVAQKRRLQL
+783 KRRLQL
-793 DFEQG
+793 EFDQA

-819 LTTAYLLCLCIQ
+819 LTPAYLLCLCIQ

-848 IARRIQ
+848 IVRRIQ
-854 TISWE
+854 TIAWE
-859 KTKEL
+859 RTKEL

-875 SLSLLSISDLLPDLQ
+875 SLSLLSISDLIPDLQ

-905 IQQRTPAYT
+905 IQQRAPAYT
-914 HNIENM
+914 HSIETL

-930 TISANEEAMSILEE
+930 TISANEEAMTILEE

-975 VDGSE
+975 VDSSE

-987 GFPEPVRR
+987 GFPEPIRR

-1001 SSQELLQGYHVH
+1001 NAQELLQGYQVH
-1013 PEIQAQM
+1013 SEIQAQM
-1020 FAYLFFFS
+1020 FAYLFFFA

-1055 ACLRMLMEWAS
+1055 ACLRMVMEWAS
-1066 RSKLGHLADKFFTK
+1066 RSGLGHLADKFFTK
-1080 LNSAVSVLATAPQQL
+1080 LNSTVSILATPPQQL
-1095 TQMSWRA
+1095 TQLSWRA
-1102 LSSEHPNLKAVQLHR
+1102 LSSEHPTLKPVQLHR
-1117 ILSQYQQTAELGPV
+1117 ILTQYQITAEIGPV
-1131 PLWQPST
+1131 PTWQPSS
-1138 EDEPY
+1138 EDEAY

-1162 PSSGF
+1162 PSAGF
-1167 RVDLDSDCV
+1167 RVDLDSECI

-1198 HTHNSAPTGHTQ
+1198 QTH
-1210 SNGTNTNDWAP
+1210 TNTP
-1221 DMQREPVHSSPRSG
+1221 SVQKPSTPSSCSIPTQRELLPPAHSSPRSG
-1235 AQGDDR
+1235 GPGEEVMAETGEERARDR
-1241 GVEAAEDHRVSH
+1241 PSGQS

-1262 TMHQPKAPNQELSC
+1262 TIHHPRTANPDPSC
-1276 LLTPPHTPLYPEG
+1276 LLTPPNTPLYPEG
-1289 GAPAQATNKPH
+1289 GGGGGGQIIGPNTQT
-1300 SLQPNGCPP
+1300 NGCTS
-1309 RSDCKTANGLIPN
+1309 RTMAECKKTNGLITN
-1322 GLEDFPFPVSSCGA
+1322 GLEGCISGCEFPFPVSSPGA
-1336 SPLPDDLCV
+1336 PPLPDDLCV

-1427 LVAKSDPEVS
+1427 LVAKSDPDVS

>member
-1 MNLERFMNN
+1 
-10 RVPPHKRYQ
+10 
-19 PTEYEHAANCAT
+19 
-31 HALWIIPSLLGSSVL
+31 
-46 HFLSDGQ
+46 
-53 WERTSAWLYGAGL
+53 
-66 SSLFII
+66 
-72 STLFHTVSW
+72 
-81 KKSHLRSVEQCFHM
+81 
-95 CDRMV
+95 
-100 IYFFI
+100 
-105 AASYAPWLN
+105 
-114 LRELGPWA
+114 
-122 CHMRWLIWVMASFG
+122 
-136 TTYVFFFH
+136 
-144 ERYKLMELICYTVMG
+144 
-159 VFPALVILSMP
+159 
-170 EQAGLFELLVGGAC
+170 
-184 YCLGMV
+184 
-190 FFKSDGIVPFAHAIW
+190 
-205 HLFVAMG
+205 
-212 ASVHYYAIWKYLYAP
+212 
-227 PANQQQQQRQQ
+227 
-238 VRLLIRNSP
+238 
-247 KLANHQRP
+247 
-255 PYLQRDRRRSNE
+255 
-267 SQVLRSSGYPPVKS
+267 
-281 SVRDHGAATMFYG
+281 MFYG

-323 LSYRDRVPTEVGTN
+323 LSYRDRVPAETGTN
-337 TRDRDRRSNDDIPER
+337 THGGRRSTTEPPER
-352 PPDDPAELST
+352 PADDPAELST

-377 CAGANYKSVLATPRS
+377 CAGANYKSVLATPHS

-402 ERYSLNKDAAH
+402 ERYSLNKDAAR
-413 CYVLCDVIGRLEVGG
+413 CYVLCDVIGRLEGGGGIG
-428 GVGEVSWRTECL
+428 GVGWRTECL

-474 EELNAKDKDTITAD
+474 EELNAKEKDTITAGPRTSQFLAALMGRSGLGKHRSSPLRSGRVVQSSSKD
-488 INAQARKVQRNRA
+488 INAQARKLQRNRA

-509 SGTSSLCRSLSET
+509 SSNSSFCRSLSET
-522 SLNQLGMGD
+522 SLNQLGVGD

-545 SREVSAGRRKEESSH
+545 CRERDGASSGRRKEE
-560 GGGGVRHSLYQSS
+560 GNQGGGVRHSLYQSP

-613 PDIMPLHCRLRK
+613 PDILPLHCHLRR
-625 VPASRRQG
+625 VPAPRRHA
-633 NSTKGEEHG
+633 NNNNKGEDQAESQ
-642 ERFSVAVE
+642 RFCVAVE

-663 CERSTNLRHG
+663 CEGSTTLRHG

-707 QLYEVGAGSDEGEGQ
+707 QLYDTGLEDGEGGAQ
-722 VCKMCG
+722 TCKMCG
-728 SALKDRA
+728 SVLKDRA
-735 GQVSTVP
+735 AQVSSVP
-742 AVRRTFKPH
+742 AVRRSLKPH
-751 LVKPRSI
+751 MVKAR
-758 STAVGL
+758 
-764 AVATPLSVGGTG
+764 SVGTSSGG
-776 PEGGGAR
+776 PPHLPGGEGGGMG
-783 AVAQKRRLQL
+783 VGSQKRRLQL
-793 DFEQG
+793 EFDQT

-819 LTTAYLLCLCIQ
+819 LTPAYLLCLCIQ
-831 HSASSFPPGSFG
+831 HSASTFPPGSFG

-848 IARRIQ
+848 IVRRIQ
-854 TISWE
+854 TIAWE

-875 SLSLLSISDLLPDLQ
+875 SLSLLSISDLIPDLQ

-905 IQQRTPAYT
+905 IQQRAPAYT
-914 HNIENM
+914 HSIETL

-930 TISANEEAMSILEE
+930 TISANEEAMTILEE

-956 ITKALYVVLPGL
+956 VTKALYVVLPGL

-975 VDGSE
+975 ADNSE
-980 PCWKGGV
+980 PCWKGV

-1001 SSQELLQGYHVH
+1001 SAQELLQGYQVH

-1042 RGWFQRSKVLQIQ
+1042 RGWFQRSKALQIQ

-1066 RSKLGHLADKFFTK
+1066 RSGLGHLSEKFFTK
-1080 LNSAVSVLATAPQQL
+1080 LNSTVSIVATPPQQL
-1095 TQMSWRA
+1095 TQLSWRA
-1102 LSSEHPNLKAVQLHR
+1102 LSSEHPTLKPVQLHR
-1117 ILSQYQQTAELGPV
+1117 ILTQYQLTAEIGPV
-1131 PLWQPST
+1131 PTWQPSS
-1138 EDEPY
+1138 EDEAY

-1167 RVDLDSDCV
+1167 RVDLDRESV

-1198 HTHNSAPTGHTQ
+1198 QTHTNTSGVLTQ
-1210 SNGTNTNDWAP
+1210 SNGTNTAEWP
-1221 DMQREPVHSSPRSG
+1221 DIQRELLAPAHNSPRSG
-1235 AQGDDR
+1235 GAGDEMKSEEKGRDR
-1241 GVEAAEDHRVSH
+1241 PSGQS

-1262 TMHQPKAPNQELSC
+1262 TSHHPRSANTDPSC
-1276 LLTPPHTPLYPEG
+1276 LLTPPNTPLYPDG
-1289 GAPAQATNKPH
+1289 GGSGGIGPGPAIGTSVQT
-1300 SLQPNGCPP
+1300 NGCSS
-1309 RSDCKTANGLIPN
+1309 RTVAECKKTNGLITN
-1322 GLEDFPFPVSSCGA
+1322 GLEGCISGCEFPFPVSSPGA
-1336 SPLPDDLCV
+1336 PSLPDDLCV
-1345 VFVVELDKGPYGLGM
+1345 VFVVELDKGPFGLGM